1 MLLLTLLF
9 SNVLPSA
16 NIVWA
21 EGGVSNS
28 NPSVEKQSGDGVQGM
43 NRESTSVIP
52 ESAVIR
58 FNIGLLNI
66 DENQV
71 KPIKGDSIEFWTNE
85 AINAVVDLDVSGEN
99 VKIDKP
105 HVRIKVKKEAVI
117 TKPKFAASQ
126 VAYASNV
133 SEDNDYYIC
142 DYLFNQ
148 LTGGQHL
155 TFPFPF
161 QFDPNT
167 NVKTGDTTIVEA
179 EFLVPDGANERAAYQ
194 VRKEFKAK
202 VAGIATDLGWGL
214 ENEYKNDLK
223 KEHPKPIRYAHA
235 PVKNMS
241 EKILPQGTTQ
251 RLTLYPWEYINLPND
266 VSGRVGY
273 TIPKNVTFKFIV
285 NNQYLDSITGA
296 EKIDDGTAISKRAM
310 QWTDTHTTQLADGK
324 RVNQPG
330 WYTGHNVYLKN
341 VPFNQEIPIKIEY
354 YINYEED
361 RQQLLDTKT
370 VYIQL
375 EPKSFEGT
383 GNFEFHRVG
392 SRSWVRDDLAS
403 INPEEE
409 GMPAYS
415 PNGHLY
421 SLLDDKLYYIK
432 KDMMNQGMVFSNQ
445 IWNDNNGSEPGKPNG
460 GMVTE
465 IKEIKAELENEGEY
479 FKSFILSSFNG
490 QSEEDK
496 NKAKALETSFKNGG
510 NHKVYGVKADGTEVK
525 LRENIK
531 INTKYTIED
540 KAREY
545 QAFKIVFERPVI
557 LDNSKMFLLDY
568 TGLTDAEI
576 QKFKNGT
583 YKDEPVRYSSDLYVT
598 ARTGMLPIQD
608 TVKYEEKHYADPNWN
623 YHLVGGLHP
632 VFSESPSDNQ
642 TVVYENGGTPFEF
655 RTGLLDNDETAY
667 SNWGPIDKIT
677 NVKTVALLPSGI
689 EFDQYLQ
696 GTNNYKV
703 VKNYKNTGKTA
714 IITTFDD
721 VAIRKKGGYDGKAA
735 VYKLRATKDAKRGSN
750 IIETYL
756 IYDNND
762 VIRPAKL
769 QNYKSQ
775 VKDTLD
781 MDNDGNKDEIFM
793 KVATT
798 ITYVPALEV
807 VLHKEVKNLHDNLDT
822 ATSDLDLGN
831 KVHYVV
837 NVFNNSTATV
847 NRISIIDKLPK
858 AGDKSITPDETGKYK
873 DRGSTFSTPLYDFV
887 ENLKANEEMLKK
899 FDVFYQVIDTD
910 TIEATKEGAWL
921 TKDQGVDISKVK
933 SIKFVLKAGESINV
947 KETVNFELPAKLPY
961 DENLDETKDR
971 AVNTA
976 AFSLDNN
983 FYNEANTVTATFV
996 RYNVNGKVY
1005 LEDKTAKDGQ
1015 YNPKELASGKMSDKP
1030 LEGIKV
1036 ALYNSDSKEPAKTP
1050 NGDLIETTT
1059 DENGEYHLKNYTRG
1073 HYFIRVFK
1081 PKSYKKVETKNPA
1094 NDNWGNTMD
1103 SVEEEYADSP
1113 SFDLDPQ
1120 NLTSIENAAF
1130 YTENY
1135 TLTYVVK
1142 GDRPNDDSNDAKT
1155 PEKVEDIVENT
1166 NQVLAKKLTTSVD
1179 TKEGVEGKGVW
1190 LFDGWYHDENFTKDS
1205 KVESLDITQDETV
1218 YGRWKF
1224 TPYTPD
1230 EKPERDTIEVT
1241 KKLNGDVPLKET
1253 FFLLQ
1258 KEVNGTWQ
1266 NVNVSNVP
1274 YRLLVGQT
1282 KAIKVEKD
1290 TNATYRVLETNKFG
1304 NQVAEEGSTFT
1315 IDNINY
1321 KVSYS
1326 GDQTNGFV
1334 ITNTQIYEPS
1344 TPKPVKELEK
1354 IIVNKVWGD
1363 GSTKQAKAYFIVEE
1377 KVGDTWQATREVPY
1391 SILGNKTTEV
1401 LVEKGKTYRVRETN
1415 MTGFDKEENGHITRE
1430 KILYLVTYKQ
1440 EKMVGTKKD
1449 GTPIDVTKVT
1459 ITNNELKT
1467 GGGNE
1472 SPGGSSNNEPKTGGE
1487 NESPNNDPKKNND
1500 TNPPEREETTTT
1512 TTLNK
1517 ELPQTG
1523 TVQSE
1528 IGKIACEC
1536 LLLLGVVGVTF
1547 YGRKKMHKK

>member
-9 SNVLPSA
+9 SNVLPST

-28 NPSVEKQSGDGVQGM
+28 NQSVENRRDDPMSGM

-52 ESAVIR
+52 ANAVIR

-71 KPIKGDSIEFWTNE
+71 KPINGDSVEFWSNE
-85 AINAVVDLDVSGEN
+85 AINTVVDLDVSGEN

-105 HVRIKVKKEAVI
+105 HIRIKVKKEAVI
-117 TKPKFAASQ
+117 TKPEFAASQ
-126 VAYASNV
+126 IAYASNV

-142 DYLFNQ
+142 DYLFDQ
-148 LTGGQHL
+148 LTSGQHL

-161 QFDPNT
+161 KFDPNT
-167 NVKTGDTTIVEA
+167 NVNTGDKTIVEA
-179 EFLVPDGANERAAYQ
+179 EFLVPDGANETAAYQ

-202 VAGIATDLGWGL
+202 VAGIATDLGWSL

-223 KEHPKPIRYAHA
+223 EEHPKPIRYAQVQ
-235 PVKNMS
+235 VKNLT
-241 EKILPQGTTQ
+241 ETVLPKGTTQ
-251 RLTLYPWEYINLPND
+251 RLTLYPWEYIDLPNE

-285 NNQYLDSITGA
+285 DKQYLDSITGT
-296 EKIDDGTAISKRAM
+296 EKIDDETIISKRYM
-310 QWTDTHTTQLADGK
+310 QWTDTHTTELADGST
-324 RVNQPG
+324 VNQPG
-330 WYTGHNVYLKN
+330 WYTEHYVYLKN

-361 RQQLLDTKT
+361 GQKLLDTKT

-375 EPKSFEGT
+375 EPIEFKGT
-383 GNFEFHRVG
+383 GNFAFHRLG
-392 SRSWVRDDLAS
+392 NRNWFHEDLAR
-403 INPEEE
+403 INPEEVDKPVE
-409 GMPAYS
+409 SANGKFYS
-415 PNGHLY
+415 FFN
-421 SLLDDKLYYIK
+421 DKLYYIK
-432 KDMMNQGMVFSNQ
+432 EDMMNQGMVYSNE
-445 IWNDNNGSEPGKPNG
+445 IWNDNNGSEPGKTNG

-465 IKEIKAELENEGEY
+465 IKEIKAELESVGEY
-479 FKSFILSSFNG
+479 FKSLIFSSFNG
-490 QSEEDK
+490 DSEEDK
-496 NKAKALETSFKNGG
+496 NKAKALETSFDSGG
-510 NHKVYGVKADGTEVK
+510 NHKLYGVKADGTEVL

-545 QAFKIVFERPVI
+545 QAWKVVFERPVV
-557 LDNSKMFLLDY
+557 LDNSKLRLLDY
-568 TGLTDAEI
+568 TGLTDNEI

-583 YKDEPVRYSSDLYVT
+583 NNEPERYSSKLSIK
-598 ARTGMLPIQD
+598 ARTGILPIQD
-608 TVKYEEKHYADPNWN
+608 DVNYEERVYEDPNWN
-623 YHLVGGLHP
+623 YHLVGSLHP
-632 VFSESPSDNQ
+632 VFSESISDDK
-642 TVVYENGGTPFEF
+642 TVVYQPGGTPFEF
-655 RTGLLDNDETAY
+655 RTGLLRNGETAY

-689 EFDQYLQ
+689 EFDQHLG
-696 GTNNYKV
+696 GTNNYEV

-714 IITTFDD
+714 IITTFED
-721 VAIRKKGGYDGKAA
+721 VAIRKTDGYDGQDA
-735 VYKLRATKDAKRGSN
+735 VYQLRATKDAKRGSN

-769 QNYKSQ
+769 ENYESQ

-793 KVATT
+793 RVATT
-798 ITYVPALEV
+798 INYVPALEV
-807 VLHKEVKNLHDNLDT
+807 VLHKEVKNLHDILDT

-831 KVHYVV
+831 KAHYVV
-837 NVFNNSTATV
+837 NVFNNSTEAIK
-847 NRISIIDKLPK
+847 RISIIDKLPK
-858 AGDKSITPDETGKYK
+858 AGDKSITPDETGHYK
-873 DRGSTFSTPLYDFV
+873 ERGSTFSIPLYDFV
-887 ENLKANEEMLKK
+887 ENLEANKEMLKK
-899 FDVFYQVIDTD
+899 FDVFYQLMDTD

-921 TKDQGVDISKVK
+921 TKDQVGDISKVK
-933 SIKFVLKAGESINV
+933 SIKFVLKTGESINV

-961 DENLDETKDR
+961 DENLDETKDK
-971 AVNTA
+971 ALNTA

-1005 LEDKTAKDGQ
+1005 FEDKTAKDGK

-1030 LEGIKV
+1030 LKGIKV
-1036 ALYNSDSKEPAKTP
+1036 ALYKSDSKEPAKTP
-1050 NGDLIETTT
+1050 NGELIETTT

-1073 HYFIRVFK
+1073 HYFIRVYK
-1081 PKSYKKVETKNPA
+1081 PKSYKIVVANNPA

-1103 SVEEEYADSP
+1103 SEKEEYADSP
-1113 SFDLDPQ
+1113 SFDLDPT

-1130 YTENY
+1130 YTENN

-1155 PEKVEDIVENT
+1155 PEKVEDIVTNT

-1205 KVESLDITQDETV
+1205 KVESLVITQDETV
-1218 YGRWKF
+1218 YGRWIF

-1430 KILYLVTYKQ
+1430 KILYSVTYKQ
-1440 EKMVGTKKD
+1440 EKMMGTKKD

-1459 ITNNELKT
+1459 ITNNELIT
-1467 GGGNE
+1467 GGGDE
-1472 SPGGSSNNEPKTGGE
+1472 YPGGSSNNEPKTGGE
-1487 NESPNNDPKKNND
+1487 NEYPNNDSKKNND

-1512 TTLNK
+1512 TTLN
-1517 ELPQTG
+1517 EQLPQTG

>member
-1 MLLLTLLF
+1 MTLLF

-21 EGGVSNS
+21 EGGVSNLS
-28 NPSVEKQSGDGVQGM
+28 NNPNNGGHMLGM
-43 NRESTSVIP
+43 ERGSTSVIP
-52 ESAVIR
+52 ANAMIR
-58 FNIGLLNI
+58 FNIGLLNVQ
-66 DENQV
+66 ENQV
-71 KPIKGDSIEFWTNE
+71 KPIDGESAEFWTNE
-85 AINAVVDLDVSGEN
+85 EINAVVDLDVSGDGF
-99 VKIDKP
+99 KIDNP

-117 TKPKFAASQ
+117 TKPEFAASQ

-161 QFDPNT
+161 RFDPNT
-167 NVKTGDTTIVEA
+167 NVNTGDKTVVEA
-179 EFLVPDGANERAAYQ
+179 EFLVPDGANETAAYQ

-202 VAGIATDLGWGL
+202 VANIATDLEWGL
-214 ENEYKNDLK
+214 EGEYKNDLK
-223 KEHPKPIRYAHA
+223 EEHPKPIRYAHVQ
-235 PVKNMS
+235 VKNLT
-241 EKILPQGTTQ
+241 ETVLPQGT
-251 RLTLYPWEYINLPND
+251 RLYLPLLPWEYIDLPNE
-266 VSGRVGY
+266 VSGSVGY
-273 TIPKNVTFKFIV
+273 TIPKNVTFKYIFDGDYIDEV
-285 NNQYLDSITGA
+285 RWGA
-296 EKIDDGTAISKRAM
+296 EIKNARTAISKINTPQWNRA
-310 QWTDTHTTQLADGK
+310 HTTVLADGS
-324 RVNQPG
+324 RVEQPG
-330 WYTGHNVYLKN
+330 LRDEKAVYLKN
-341 VPFNQEIPIKIEY
+341 LPLNQPIPIKIEY

-361 RQQLLDTKT
+361 GERLLDTKT

-375 EPKSFEGT
+375 DPIEFQRG
-383 GNFEFHRVG
+383 GNFSFHRVG
-392 SRSWVRDDLAS
+392 NRDWFGGDLARM
-403 INPEEE
+403 NPEEE
-409 GMPAYS
+409 GMPVQSGSNAKFYAFF
-415 PNGHLY
+415 N
-421 SLLDDKLYYIK
+421 DKLYYVK
-432 KDMMNQGMVFSNQ
+432 EDMMNRGMVFSNE
-445 IWNDNNGSEPGKPNG
+445 IWNWNNGSEPGKLNG
-460 GMVTE
+460 GMVSE
-465 IKEIKAELENEGEY
+465 IKEVKVELESEGEY

-490 QSEEDK
+490 TSEEGQK
-496 NKAKALETSFKNGG
+496 KATALETSFENGG
-510 NHKVYGVKADGTEVK
+510 NHKLYGVKADGTEVL

-531 INTKYTIED
+531 MNTKYTIED
-540 KAREY
+540 KIREY
-545 QAFKIVFERPVI
+545 QAFKVVFERPVV
-557 LDNSKMFLLDY
+557 LENSKMSLLDY

-583 YKDEPVRYSSDLYVT
+583 YTDEPEKYSSKLYVK
-598 ARTGMLPIQD
+598 ARTGMFPIKD
-608 TVKYEEKHYADPNWN
+608 DVNYEERVYADPQWN
-623 YHLVGGLHP
+623 YHLVGALHP
-632 VFSESPSDNQ
+632 VFAERASDDK
-642 TVVYENGGTPFEF
+642 TVIYETGGKPFEF
-655 RTGLLDNDETAY
+655 STSLLRNHETAY

-689 EFDQYLQ
+689 EFDKHLR
-696 GTNNYKV
+696 GTNNYEV

-714 IITTFDD
+714 IITTFED
-721 VAIRKKGGYDGKAA
+721 VAIRKIDGYDEQVAYYQLK
-735 VYKLRATKDAKRGSN
+735 ATKDAKRGSN

-769 QNYKSQ
+769 QNYESQ

-793 KVATT
+793 RVATT

-807 VLHKEVKNLHDNLDT
+807 VLHNEVKNLDDHLDT

-837 NVFNNSTATV
+837 NVFNNSTEAV
-847 NRISIIDKLPK
+847 KKISIIDKLPK
-858 AGDKSITPDETGKYK
+858 ANDKSITPDETGHYK
-873 DRGSTFSTPLYDFV
+873 ERGSTFSTPLYDFV
-887 ENLKANEEMLKK
+887 ENLEANKEMLKR
-899 FDVFYQVIDTD
+899 FDVYYQLIDTD

-921 TKDQGVDISKVK
+921 TKNQVDDISKVK
-933 SIKFVLKAGESINV
+933 SIKFVLKTGETINV
-947 KETVNFELPAKLPY
+947 KESINFELPAKLPY
-961 DENLDETKDR
+961 DKTLDETKDK

-983 FYNEANTVTATFV
+983 FYNEANSVTATFV
-996 RYNVNGKVY
+996 RYDVSGKVY
-1005 LEDKTAKDGQ
+1005 LEDKTEKDGK
-1015 YNPKELASGKMSDKP
+1015 YNPKALASGKMSDKP
-1030 LEGIKV
+1030 LQGIKV
-1036 ALYNSDSKEPAKTP
+1036 ALYKSDTKEAAKTP
-1050 NGDLIETTT
+1050 DGKAIEATT
-1059 DENGEYHLKNYTRG
+1059 DENGEYHFKNYTRG

-1081 PKSYKKVETKNPA
+1081 PKSYKKVEIKNPA

-1103 SVEEEYADSP
+1103 SEEAEYADSP
-1113 SFDLDPQ
+1113 SFDLDPT
-1120 NLTSIENAAF
+1120 NLTSIENAAL
-1130 YTENY
+1130 YSENY
-1135 TLTYVVK
+1135 SLTYVVK
-1142 GDRPNDDSNDAKT
+1142 GDRPDDDSNDAKT

-1166 NQVLAKKLTTSVD
+1166 NQLLAKKLTTSVD

-1190 LFDGWYHDENFTKDS
+1190 LFDGWYHDENFTEGS
-1205 KVESLDITQDETV
+1205 KVESLVITQDETV
-1218 YGRWKF
+1218 YGRWIF

-1258 KEVNGTWQ
+1258 KEVNGTWK
-1266 NVNVSNVP
+1266 NVSDVP

-1290 TNATYRVLETNKFG
+1290 TNAIYRVLETNKFG
-1304 NQVAEEGSTFT
+1304 NQKAEEDSTFT
-1315 IDNINY
+1315 IGNINY
-1321 KVSYS
+1321 KVNYS
-1326 GDQTNGFV
+1326 GNQTNGFV
-1334 ITNTQIYEPS
+1334 ITNTQIYAPP

-1391 SILGNKTTEV
+1391 SILGDKATEV

-1415 MTGFDKEENGHITRE
+1415 MTGFDKEENGRITRE
-1430 KILYLVTYKQ
+1430 KIVYSVTYKQ

-1459 ITNNELKT
+1459 ITNNELKP

-1472 SPGGSSNNEPKTGGE
+1472 YPGET
-1487 NESPNNDPKKNND
+1487 PNNDPKKNND
-1500 TNPPEREETTTT
+1500 PEKNNDIPTKEEPSDNQTTIPKEETTTK

-1517 ELPQTG
+1517 ELPKTG
-1523 TVQSE
+1523 
-1528 IGKIACEC
+1528 IANRFFTAEVVAI
-1536 LLLLGVVGVTF
+1536 LAGLGILILSV
-1547 YGRKKMHKK
+1547 KKKKVEK

>member
-21 EGGVSNS
+21 EGGVSNLS
-28 NPSVEKQSGDGVQGM
+28 NNGMLGM

-52 ESAVIR
+52 ANATIK
-58 FNIGLLNI
+58 FNIGLLKI

-71 KPIKGDSIEFWTNE
+71 KPINGDSAEFWSNE
-85 AINAVVDLDVSGEN
+85 AINAVVDLDVSGDN

-117 TKPKFAASQ
+117 TKPEFAASQ
-126 VAYASNV
+126 FARETNI

-142 DYLFNQ
+142 DYLFDQ

-161 QFDPNT
+161 SFDPNT
-167 NVKTGDTTIVEA
+167 NVNTGDKTVVEA
-179 EFLVPDGANERAAYQ
+179 EFLVPDGANETAAYQ
-194 VRKEFKAK
+194 ARKEFKAK
-202 VAGIATDLGWGL
+202 VANIATDLEWGL

-223 KEHPKPIRYAHA
+223 EEHPKPIRYARVQ
-235 PVKNMS
+235 VKNLT
-241 EKILPQGTTQ
+241 ETVLPQGT
-251 RLTLYPWEYINLPND
+251 RHSLSLLPWEYIDLPNE
-266 VSGRVGY
+266 VSGSVGY
-273 TIPKNVTFKFIV
+273 TIPKNVTFKYIFDGD
-285 NNQYLDSITGA
+285 YLDSTSLA
-296 EKIDDGTAISKRAM
+296 RKIDDRTAIDKTVM
-310 QWTDTHTTQLADGK
+310 KWTDTHTTVLPDGS
-324 RVNQPG
+324 RVEQAGWYRGGLFNLKNLPLNQP
-330 WYTGHNVYLKN
+330 
-341 VPFNQEIPIKIEY
+341 IPIKIEY
-354 YINYEED
+354 YINYEEEG
-361 RQQLLDTKT
+361 QKLLDTKT

-375 EPKSFEGT
+375 EPVEFKGGGDFSFFRMGDR
-383 GNFEFHRVG
+383 NRFHG
-392 SRSWVRDDLAS
+392 ELA
-403 INPEEE
+403 IMNPEEVGKPIE
-409 GMPAYS
+409 SANGKFYS
-415 PNGHLY
+415 FFN
-421 SLLDDKLYYIK
+421 DKLYYIK
-432 KDMMNQGMVFSNQ
+432 EDMMNQGMVFNNV
-445 IWNDNNGSEPGKPNG
+445 IWNWNNGSEPGKING

-465 IKEIKAELENEGEY
+465 IKEIKAELKSKGEY
-479 FKSFILSSFNG
+479 FKSFIFSSYNG
-490 QSEEDK
+490 YSEEEQK
-496 NKAKALETSFKNGG
+496 KARALETSFDNGG
-510 NHKVYGVKADGTEVK
+510 NHKLYGVKADGTEVK
-525 LRENIK
+525 LIENIK

-545 QAFKIVFERPVI
+545 QAYKVVFERPVI
-557 LDNSKMFLLDY
+557 LDNSGMRFLDY

-583 YKDEPVRYSSDLYVT
+583 YKDEPIKYSSDLYVT

-608 TVKYEEKHYADPNWN
+608 TVEYKESHYEDPQYN
-623 YHLVGGLHP
+623 YHLVGGLNP
-632 VFSESPSDNQ
+632 AFSESTSENK
-642 TVVYENGGTPFEF
+642 TVAYKAGGTPFEF
-655 RTGLLDNDETAY
+655 RTALLRNDETKF
-667 SNWGPIDKIT
+667 SNWGFIDKIT

-689 EFDQYLQ
+689 EFVEYL
-696 GTNNYKV
+696 GGKKNYEV

-721 VAIRKKGGYDGKAA
+721 VAIRKIDGYDEQAA
-735 VYKLRATKDAKRGSN
+735 LYRLKATKDAKRGDN

-769 QNYKSQ
+769 QNYDTQ

-793 KVATT
+793 RVATT

-807 VLHKEVKNLHDNLDT
+807 VLHKEVKNLHDQLDT

-837 NVFNNSTATV
+837 SVFNNSVEAV
-847 NRISIIDKLPK
+847 QKISIIDKLPK
-858 AGDKSITPDETGKYK
+858 AGDKSITPDETGAYK
-873 DRGSTFSTPLYDFV
+873 ERGSTFSTPLYDFV
-887 ENLKANEEMLKK
+887 ENLEANKEMLKR
-899 FDVFYQVIDTD
+899 FDVFYQLEDTD
-910 TIEATKEGAWL
+910 TIEATKEGTWF
-921 TKDQGVDISKVK
+921 TKDQVDDISKVK
-933 SIKFVLKAGESINV
+933 SIKFVLKTGKTINV
-947 KETVNFELPAKLPY
+947 KETINFEIPAKLPY
-961 DENLDETKDR
+961 DENLDETKDK
-971 AVNTA
+971 AVNSA

-983 FYNEANTVTATFV
+983 FYNEANSVTATFV

-1005 LEDKTAKDGQ
+1005 LEDKTAKDGK
-1015 YNPKELASGKMSDKP
+1015 YNPKALASGKMSDKP
-1030 LEGIKV
+1030 LKGIKV
-1036 ALYNSDSKEPAKTP
+1036 ALYKSDTKEPAKTP
-1050 NGDLIETTT
+1050 DGKAIETTT

-1081 PKSYKKVETKNPA
+1081 PKSYKKVETNNPA
-1094 NDNWGNTMD
+1094 DDNWGNTMD
-1103 SVEEEYADSP
+1103 SVEAEYADSKA
-1113 SFDLDPQ
+1113 FDLDPT

-1190 LFDGWYHDENFTKDS
+1190 LFDGWYHDENFTEDS
-1205 KVESLDITQDETV
+1205 KVESLVITQDETV
-1218 YGRWKF
+1218 YGRWIF

-1391 SILGNKTTEV
+1391 SILGDKATEV

-1415 MTGFDKEENGHITRE
+1415 MTGFDKEENGHIRRE
-1430 KILYLVTYKQ
+1430 KILYSVTYQQ

-1459 ITNNELKT
+1459 ITNNELKPS
-1467 GGGNE
+1467 GGNKY
-1472 SPGGSSNNEPKTGGE
+1472 PGG
-1487 NESPNNDPKKNND
+1487 SPNNDPKKNND
-1500 TNPPEREETTTT
+1500 IPTIEKEKPTTTT
-1512 TTLNK
+1512 TTTINK
-1517 ELPQTG
+1517 QLPQTG
-1523 TVQSE
+1523 TVKSE
-1528 IGKIACEC
+1528 SGKMACEC
-1536 LLLLGVVGVTF
+1536 LLLVGIVGIIF
-1547 YGRKKMHKK
+1547 FGRKRMLQKRDESM

>member
-1 MLLLTLLF
+1 MMLMTLLF

-16 NIVWA
+16 TIVWA
-21 EGGVSNS
+21 EGNVGNSTVENRSNS
-28 NPSVEKQSGDGVQGM
+28 ENHTLGM
-43 NRESTSVIP
+43 ERGSTSVIP
-52 ESAVIR
+52 ANANIL
-58 FNIGLLNI
+58 FNIGLLNVN
-66 DENQV
+66 ENKV
-71 KPIKGDSIEFWTNE
+71 KPIDGDSAEFWTNE

-99 VKIDKP
+99 VKMDNP

-117 TKPKFAASQ
+117 TKPEFTSSLFARESK
-126 VAYASNV
+126 V
-133 SEDNDYYIC
+133 SEDKDYYIC
-142 DYLFNQ
+142 DYLFDQ
-148 LTGGQHL
+148 ITGGQHF
-155 TFPFPF
+155 TFSFPFK
-161 QFDPNT
+161 FDPNT
-167 NVKTGDTTIVEA
+167 NVKTGDKTVVEA
-179 EFLVPDGANERAAYQ
+179 EFLVPDGANETAAYR
-194 VRKEFKAK
+194 VKKEFKAK
-202 VAGIATDLGWGL
+202 VANIKTDLGWGL
-214 ENEYKNDLK
+214 DDEYKNDLNE
-223 KEHPKPIRYAHA
+223 EHPKPIRYAKV

-241 EKILPQGTTQ
+241 ETVLPQVTRQ
-251 RLTLYPWEYINLPND
+251 HLLLYPWEYIDLPNG
-266 VSGRVGY
+266 VTGRVGY
-273 TIPKNVTFKFIV
+273 TIPKNVTFKVIFDGDYV
-285 NNQYLDSITGA
+285 DTTGV
-296 EKIDDGTAISKRAM
+296 EKIDDKTAISKRVM
-310 QWTDTHTTQLADGK
+310 NWSDTHTTVLPDGSS
-324 RVNQPG
+324 VEQPG
-330 WYTGHNVYLKN
+330 WYVGIDIYLKN
-341 VPFNQEIPIKIEY
+341 IPLNQPIPIKIEY
-354 YINYEED
+354 YINYEEEGK
-361 RQQLLDTKT
+361 QLLDTKT

-375 EPKSFEGT
+375 EPKEFKGE
-383 GNFEFHRVG
+383 GNFEFWREGNRSYLHG
-392 SRSWVRDDLAS
+392 SLNEM
-403 INPEEE
+403 NPEEAGKPTE
-409 GMPAYS
+409 SANGRFYS
-415 PNGHLY
+415 FFN
-421 SLLDDKLYYIK
+421 DKLYYIK
-432 KDMMNQGMVFSNQ
+432 EDMMEQGMVSYNQ
-445 IWNDNNGSEPGKPNG
+445 LLNKNNGTEPGKANG
-460 GMVTE
+460 GRVSE
-465 IKEIKAELENEGEY
+465 IKEVKAELKSEGEY

-632 VFSESPSDNQ
+632 VFSESTSDDR
-642 TVVYENGGTPFEF
+642 TVVYKAGGTPFEF
-655 RTGLLDNDETAY
+655 STGLLRNGETAY

-677 NVKTVALLPSGI
+677 NVKTIALLPSGI
-689 EFDQYLQ
+689 EFDQHLH
-696 GTNNYKV
+696 GTKNYEV

-721 VAIRKKGGYDGKAA
+721 VEIRKTDGYAEQNA
-735 VYKLRATKDAKRGSN
+735 VYTLRATKDAKRGDN

-762 VIRPAKL
+762 VIRPAKF
-769 QNYKSQ
+769 QNYESQ

-793 KVATT
+793 RVATT
-798 ITYVPALEV
+798 ITYIPALEV
-807 VLHKEVKNLHDNLDT
+807 VLHKEVKNLHDQLDT

-837 NVFNNSTATV
+837 NVFNNSTEAV
-847 NRISIIDKLPK
+847 KRISIIDKLPQ
-858 AGDKSITPDETGKYK
+858 AGDKSITPDETGAYK
-873 DRGSTFSTPLYDFV
+873 ERGSTFSTPLYDFV
-887 ENLKANEEMLKK
+887 ENLEANKAMLER
-899 FDVFYQVIDTD
+899 FDVFYQLIDTD

-921 TKDQGVDISKVK
+921 TKDQVDDISKVK
-933 SIKFVLKAGESINV
+933 SIKFVLKTGKIIDV
-947 KETVNFELPAKLPY
+947 KETVNFEIPAKLPY
-961 DENLDETKDR
+961 DKQLDETKDK

-983 FYNEANTVTATFV
+983 FYNEANSVIATFV
-996 RYNVNGKVY
+996 RYDVSGKVY
-1005 LEDKTAKDGQ
+1005 LEDKTEKDGQ
-1015 YNPKELASGKMSDKP
+1015 YHPKALASGKMSDKP
-1030 LEGIKV
+1030 LKGIKV
-1036 ALYNSDSKEPAKTP
+1036 GLFKSDTKEPAKTP
-1050 NGDLIETTT
+1050 DGEVIEAET

-1073 HYFIRVFK
+1073 QYFIRVFK
-1081 PKSYKKVETKNPA
+1081 SKGYKKVPTNHKA
-1094 NDNWGNTMD
+1094 NDNWGNTIE
-1103 SVEEEYADSP
+1103 SEEETYVDSP
-1113 SFDLDPQ
+1113 SFELDPT
-1120 NLTSIENAAF
+1120 NLTSIQNAAL
-1130 YTENY
+1130 YSENY

-1155 PEKVEDIVENT
+1155 PENVEDIAENT
-1166 NQVLAKKLTTSVD
+1166 NQALAKKLTTSVD
-1179 TKEGVEGKGVW
+1179 TKAGVEGKGVW

-1205 KVESLDITQDETV
+1205 KIESLVITQAETV
-1218 YGRWKF
+1218 YGRWVF

-1290 TNATYRVLETNKFG
+1290 INATYRVLETNKFG
-1304 NQVAEEGSTFT
+1304 NQVAEEGSTLT
-1315 IDNINY
+1315 IGHINY

-1326 GDQTNGFV
+1326 GDKTNGFV

-1344 TPKPVKELEK
+1344 TPKPVEELEK

-1363 GSTKQAKAYFIVEE
+1363 GSTKQVKAYFIVEE

-1391 SILGNKTTEV
+1391 SILGDKATEV
-1401 LVEKGKTYRVRETN
+1401 LVEKGKIYRVRETN
-1415 MTGFDKEENGHITRE
+1415 MTGFDKEENGRLTRE
-1430 KILYLVTYKQ
+1430 KILYSVTYQQ

-1459 ITNNELKT
+1459 ITNNELKPS
-1467 GGGNE
+1467 GGNE
-1472 SPGGSSNNEPKTGGE
+1472 YPG
-1487 NESPNNDPKKNND
+1487 ESPNNDPKEND
-1500 TNPPEREETTTT
+1500 DIPTREKEEPTDNQTTIPKEETTTK

-1517 ELPQTG
+1517 ELPKTG
-1523 TVQSE
+1523 IVQSE
-1528 IGKIACEC
+1528 SGKMACVC
-1536 LLLLGVVGVTF
+1536 LLLVGIVGVLF
-1547 YGRKKMHKK
+1547 FDRKKNA

>member
-1 MLLLTLLF
+1 MMLMTLLF

-21 EGGVSNS
+21 EGNLDNSTIENRNS
-28 NPSVEKQSGDGVQGM
+28 NENHMLGM
-43 NRESTSVIP
+43 ERGSTSVIP
-52 ESAVIR
+52 ANAVIR
-58 FNIGLLNI
+58 FNIGLLKI

-71 KPIKGDSIEFWTNE
+71 KPINEDSAEFWSNE
-85 AINAVVDLDVSGEN
+85 AINAVVDLDVSGDN

-117 TKPKFAASQ
+117 TKPEFAASQ
-126 VAYASNV
+126 VARESNI

-142 DYLFNQ
+142 DYLFDQ

-161 QFDPNT
+161 SFDPNT
-167 NVKTGDTTIVEA
+167 NVKTGDKTVVEA
-179 EFLVPDGANERAAYQ
+179 EFLVPNGATETAAYQ

-202 VAGIATDLGWGL
+202 VANIATDLEWGL
-214 ENEYKNDLK
+214 ENEYKNDLN
-223 KEHPKPIRYAHA
+223 EAHPKPIRYAKV

-241 EKILPQGTTQ
+241 ETVMPQGT
-251 RLTLYPWEYINLPND
+251 RLRLPLLPWEYIDLPNK
-266 VSGRVGY
+266 VSGKIGY
-273 TIPKNVTFKFIV
+273 IIPKNVTFKYIFDGDYV
-285 NNQYLDSITGA
+285 DEVYWGG
-296 EKIDDGTAISKRAM
+296 KIDDRTVITKFNKPQWDRA
-310 QWTDTHTTQLADGK
+310 HTTVLADGS
-324 RVNQPG
+324 RVEQPG
-330 WYTGHNVYLKN
+330 LRDEKAIDLKN
-341 VPFNQEIPIKIEY
+341 VPFNQPIPIKIEY
-354 YINYEED
+354 YINYEEEG
-361 RQQLLDTKT
+361 QQLLDTKT

-375 EPKSFEGT
+375 EPKEFT
-383 GNFEFHRVG
+383 GGGGFAFHRAG
-392 SRSWVRDDLAS
+392 NRNWFDGDLAKM
-403 INPEEE
+403 NPEEKDK
-409 GMPAYS
+409 PVYS
-415 PNGHLY
+415 ANGKLY
-421 SLLDDKLYYIK
+421 SFFDDKLYYIK
-432 KDMMNQGMVFSNQ
+432 EDMMEQGMVFANE
-445 IWNDNNGSEPGKPNG
+445 IWNWNNGSEPGKTTG

-465 IKEIKAELENEGEY
+465 IKEIKAELKSAGEY
-479 FKSFILSSFNG
+479 FKSFIFPSFSG
-490 QSEEDK
+490 DSEEGQK
-496 NKAKALETSFKNGG
+496 KAKALETSFENGG
-510 NHKVYGVKADGTEVK
+510 NHKAYGIKADGTED
-525 LRENIK
+525 LLIENIK
-531 INTKYTIED
+531 MNTKYTIED
-540 KAREY
+540 KDRKY
-545 QAFKIVFERPVI
+545 QAFKVVFERPVV
-557 LDNSKMFLLDY
+557 LDNSKMRLLDY

-583 YKDEPVRYSSDLYVT
+583 YKDEPVKYSSDLYVK

-608 TVKYEEKHYADPNWN
+608 TVKYEERHYNDPEWN
-623 YHLVGGLHP
+623 YHLVGALHP
-632 VFSESPSDNQ
+632 VFAESISDNKM
-642 TVVYENGGTPFEF
+642 VVYQPGGTLFEF
-655 RTGLLDNDETAY
+655 RTALLRNNETAH
-667 SNWGPIDKIT
+667 SNWGFIDKIT

-689 EFDQYLQ
+689 EFVEYL
-696 GTNNYKV
+696 GGKKNYEV

-721 VAIRKKGGYDGKAA
+721 VAVRKTDGYDEQAA
-735 VYKLRATKDAKRGSN
+735 LYRLKATKDAKRGDN

-769 QNYKSQ
+769 QNYDTQ
-775 VKDTLD
+775 VKDALD

-793 KVATT
+793 RVATT

-807 VLHKEVKNLHDNLDT
+807 VLHNDVKNLHDQLDT

-837 NVFNNSTATV
+837 SVFNNSVEAV
-847 NRISIIDKLPK
+847 QKISIIDKLPQ
-858 AGDKSITPDETGKYK
+858 AGDKSITPDETGDYK
-873 DRGSTFSTPLYDFV
+873 ERGSTFSTPLYDFV
-887 ENLKANEEMLKK
+887 ENIEANKETLKR
-899 FDVFYQVIDTD
+899 FDVFYQLMDTD

-921 TKDQGVDISKVK
+921 TKDQVDDIRKVK
-933 SIKFVLKAGESINV
+933 SIKFVLKTGKTINV
-947 KETVNFELPAKLPY
+947 KETVNFEIPAKLPY
-961 DENLDETKDR
+961 DETLDETKDK
-971 AVNTA
+971 AVNSA

-983 FYNEANTVTATFV
+983 FYNEGNNVTATFV
-996 RYNVNGKVY
+996 RYDVSGKVY
-1005 LEDKTAKDGQ
+1005 LEDKTEKDGK
-1015 YNPKELASGKMSDKP
+1015 YNPKALASGKMSDKP
-1030 LEGIKV
+1030 LKGIKV
-1036 ALYNSDSKEPAKTP
+1036 ALYKSDTKKPAKTP
-1050 NGDLIETTT
+1050 DDKAIETTT

-1081 PKSYKKVETKNPA
+1081 PKSYKKVETNNPA

-1103 SVEEEYADSP
+1103 SVEAEYADSP
-1113 SFDLDPQ
+1113 SFELDPT
-1120 NLTSIENAAF
+1120 NLTSIQNAAF

-1135 TLTYVVK
+1135 SLTYVVK

-1155 PEKVEDIVENT
+1155 PGKVEDIVENT

-1205 KVESLDITQDETV
+1205 KVESLVITQDETV
-1218 YGRWKF
+1218 YGRWIF

-1258 KEVNGTWQ
+1258 KEVKGTWK
-1266 NVNVSNVP
+1266 NVSDVP

-1315 IDNINY
+1315 IDSINY

-1391 SILGNKTTEV
+1391 SILGDKATEV

-1415 MTGFDKEENGHITRE
+1415 MTGFEKEENGRLTRE
-1430 KILYLVTYKQ
+1430 KILYSVTYQQ
-1440 EKMVGTKKD
+1440 EKIVGTKKD

-1467 GGGNE
+1467 GGGKE
-1472 SPGGSSNNEPKTGGE
+1472 YPGGSS
-1487 NESPNNDPKKNND
+1487 NNDPKKNND
-1500 TNPPEREETTTT
+1500 TNPPEKEETTTKT
-1512 TTLNK
+1512 TINK
-1517 ELPQTG
+1517 QLPQTG
-1523 TVQSE
+1523 TVKSE
-1528 IGKIACEC
+1528 SGKMACEC
-1536 LLLLGVVGVTF
+1536 LLLVGIVGIIF
-1547 YGRKKMHKK
+1547 FGRKRMLQKRDASM

>member
-1 MLLLTLLF
+1 MMLMTLLF

-21 EGGVSNS
+21 EGNLDNSTIENRNS
-28 NPSVEKQSGDGVQGM
+28 NENHMLGM
-43 NRESTSVIP
+43 ERGSTSVIP
-52 ESAVIR
+52 ANAVIR
-58 FNIGLLNI
+58 FNIGLLKI

-71 KPIKGDSIEFWTNE
+71 KPINENSVEFWSNE
-85 AINAVVDLDVSGEN
+85 TINAVVDLDVSGDN

-117 TKPKFAASQ
+117 TKPDFAASQ
-126 VAYASNV
+126 VARESNI

-142 DYLFNQ
+142 DYLFDQ

-161 QFDPNT
+161 SFDPNM
-167 NVKTGDTTIVEA
+167 NVKTGDKTVVEA
-179 EFLVPDGANERAAYQ
+179 EFLVPDGANETAAYQ

-202 VAGIATDLGWGL
+202 VAGIATDLEWSLG
-214 ENEYKNDLK
+214 NEYKNDLN
-223 KEHPKPIRYAHA
+223 EAHPKPIRYVKV
-235 PVKNMS
+235 PVKDMS
-241 EKILPQGTTQ
+241 ETVLPQGTSQPLMLKT
-251 RLTLYPWEYINLPND
+251 WEYIDLPNGAN
-266 VSGRVGY
+266 GRVGF
-273 TIPKNVTFKFIV
+273 TIPKNVTFKYIF
-285 NNQYLDSITGA
+285 NGDYLDSMSLA
-296 EKIDDGTAISKRAM
+296 RKIDDKTAIDKTVM
-310 QWTDTHTTQLADGK
+310 KWTDTHTTVLPDGS
-324 RVNQPG
+324 RVEQPG
-330 WYTGHNVYLKN
+330 WYRGGLFNLKN
-341 VPFNQEIPIKIEY
+341 LPLGRPIPIKIEY
-354 YINYEED
+354 YINYEEEGEK
-361 RQQLLDTKT
+361 LLDTKT

-375 EPKSFEGT
+375 DPKKFT
-383 GNFEFHRVG
+383 GGGDFYYHRVG
-392 SRSWVRDDLAS
+392 NRNWQHGELALL
-403 INPEEE
+403 NPEEE
-409 GMPAYS
+409 GKPTESANGKFYS
-415 PNGHLY
+415 FFN
-421 SLLDDKLYYIK
+421 DKLYYIK
-432 KDMMNQGMVFSNQ
+432 EDMMNWGMVYYNELWNQ
-445 IWNDNNGSEPGKPNG
+445 NNGSEPGKING

-465 IKEIKAELENEGEY
+465 IKEIKAKLKSDGEY
-479 FKSFILSSFNG
+479 FKSFIFSSFNG
-490 QSEEDK
+490 RSEEEQ
-496 NKAKALETSFKNGG
+496 NKARALETSFDNGG
-510 NHKVYGVKADGTEVK
+510 NHKLYGVKADGTEVL

-557 LDNSKMFLLDY
+557 LDNSKMTLLDY
-568 TGLTDAEI
+568 TGLTNAEI
-576 QKFKNGT
+576 QKFKDGT
-583 YKDEPVRYSSDLYVT
+583 YKDEPVRYSSELYVK

-608 TVKYEEKHYADPNWN
+608 TVKYEEKHYDNPEWN
-623 YHLVGGLHP
+623 YHLVGGLNP
-632 VFSESPSDNQ
+632 AFSESTS
-642 TVVYENGGTPFEF
+642 ENKNVSYKTGGTPFEF
-655 RTGLLDNDETAY
+655 RTALLKNDVP
-667 SNWGPIDKIT
+667 SNWGPIEQIT
-677 NVKTVALLPSGI
+677 NVKTIALLPSGI
-689 EFDQYLQ
+689 EFDEYLL
-696 GTNNYKV
+696 GTKNYEV

-714 IITTFDD
+714 IITTFKD
-721 VAIRKKGGYDGKAA
+721 VAIQKTGDYDEQAA
-735 VYKLRATKDAKRGSN
+735 LYQLRAIKDAKRGDN

-769 QNYKSQ
+769 QNHETQ
-775 VKDTLD
+775 VKDILD

-793 KVATT
+793 RVATT

-807 VLHKEVKNLHDNLDT
+807 VLHNEVKNLHDQLDT

-837 NVFNNSTATV
+837 SVFNNSVEAV
-847 NRISIIDKLPK
+847 QKISIIDKLPK
-858 AGDKSITPDETGKYK
+858 ANDKSITPDETGAYK
-873 DRGSTFSTPLYDFV
+873 ERGSTFSTPLYDFV
-887 ENLKANEEMLKK
+887 ENIEANKETLKR
-899 FDVFYQVIDTD
+899 FDVFYQLMDTD

-921 TKDQGVDISKVK
+921 TKDQVDDIRKVK
-933 SIKFVLKAGESINV
+933 SIKFVLKTGKTINV
-947 KETVNFELPAKLPY
+947 KETVNFEIPAKLPY
-961 DENLDETKDR
+961 DETLDETKDK

-983 FYNEANTVTATFV
+983 FYNEGNNVTATFV
-996 RYNVNGKVY
+996 RYDVSGKVY
-1005 LEDKTAKDGQ
+1005 LEDKTEKDGK
-1015 YNPKELASGKMSDKP
+1015 YNPKALASGKMSDKP
-1030 LEGIKV
+1030 LKGIKV
-1036 ALYNSDSKEPAKTP
+1036 ALYKSDTKKPAKTP
-1050 NGDLIETTT
+1050 DDKAIETTT

-1073 HYFIRVFK
+1073 RYFIRVFK
-1081 PKSYKKVETKNPA
+1081 SKGYKKVETNNPA
-1094 NDNWGNTMD
+1094 DDNWGNTMD
-1103 SVEEEYADSP
+1103 SEEAEYADSP
-1113 SFDLDPQ
+1113 SFELDPT
-1120 NLTSIENAAF
+1120 NLTSIQNAAF

-1135 TLTYVVK
+1135 SLTYVVK

-1205 KVESLDITQDETV
+1205 KVESLVITQDETV
-1218 YGRWKF
+1218 YGRWIF

-1258 KEVNGTWQ
+1258 KEVKGTWK
-1266 NVNVSNVP
+1266 NVSDVP

-1304 NQVAEEGSTFT
+1304 NQVAEEGSIFK
-1315 IDNINY
+1315 IDSINY

-1391 SILGNKTTEV
+1391 SILGDKATEV

-1430 KILYLVTYKQ
+1430 KILYSVTYQQ

-1459 ITNNELKT
+1459 ITNNELKP

-1472 SPGGSSNNEPKTGGE
+1472 YPGG
-1487 NESPNNDPKKNND
+1487 SPNNDPKKNND
-1500 TNPPEREETTTT
+1500 TNPPEKEETTTK

-1517 ELPQTG
+1517 QLPQTG
-1523 TVQSE
+1523 TVKSE
-1528 IGKIACEC
+1528 SGKMACEC
-1536 LLLLGVVGVTF
+1536 LLLVGIVGVIF
-1547 YGRKKMHKK
+1547 FGRKKNA

>member
-1 MLLLTLLF
+1 MTLLF

-21 EGGVSNS
+21 EGGVSTLS
-28 NPSVEKQSGDGVQGM
+28 NNEGHMLGM
-43 NRESTSVIP
+43 ERGSTSVIP
-52 ESAVIR
+52 ANATIR
-58 FNIGLLNI
+58 FNIGLLNVQ
-66 DENQV
+66 ENQV
-71 KPIKGDSIEFWTNE
+71 KPIDGESAEFWTNE
-85 AINAVVDLDVSGEN
+85 EINAVVDLDVSGDGF
-99 VKIDKP
+99 KIDNP

-117 TKPKFAASQ
+117 TKPEFAASQ
-126 VAYASNV
+126 LASASNI

-142 DYLFNQ
+142 DYLFDQ

-161 QFDPNT
+161 SFNPNT
-167 NVKTGDTTIVEA
+167 NVKTGDKTVVEA
-179 EFLVPDGANERAAYQ
+179 EFLVPDGANETAAYQ

-202 VAGIATDLGWGL
+202 VGNIATDLEWNLSG
-214 ENEYKNDLK
+214 EYKNDLN
-223 KEHPKPIRYAHA
+223 EVHPKPIRYTKV

-241 EKILPQGTTQ
+241 ETVLPQGTRQ
-251 RLTLYPWEYINLPND
+251 PLGLFPWVYIDLPNG
-266 VSGRVGY
+266 VTGRVGY
-273 TIPKNVTFKFIV
+273 TIPKNVTFKYIFDGDYV
-285 NNQYLDSITGA
+285 DNAYWGA
-296 EKIDDGTAISKRAM
+296 EIKDARTVISKSNTPN
-310 QWTDTHTTQLADGK
+310 WGYVYNKVLADGS
-324 RVNQPG
+324 RVAQPG
-330 WYTGHNVYLKN
+330 WRNETNFQLKN
-341 VPFNQEIPIKIEY
+341 VPLRQPIPIKIEY

-361 RQQLLDTKT
+361 GQTLLDTKT

-375 EPKSFEGT
+375 DPVEFTRGGNLSAWREGDRAWS
-383 GNFEFHRVG
+383 GG
-392 SRSWVRDDLAS
+392 D
-403 INPEEE
+403 IIKMNPEEKDKT
-409 GMPAYS
+409 MYS
-415 PNGHLY
+415 SNGRLY
-421 SLLDDKLYYIK
+421 SFFNDKLYYVK
-432 KDMMNQGMVFSNQ
+432 EDMMNQGMVFNNR
-445 IWNDNNGSEPGKPNG
+445 IWNENNGSEPGKTNG
-460 GMVTE
+460 GMVSE
-465 IKEIKAELENEGEY
+465 IKEIKAELKSEGEY

-490 QSEEDK
+490 DSEEYQ
-496 NKAKALETSFKNGG
+496 NKARAIETSFDNGG

-525 LRENIK
+525 LFENIQM
-531 INTKYTIED
+531 NTKYTIED
-540 KAREY
+540 KTREY

-557 LDNSKMFLLDY
+557 LDNSRMVLLDY
-568 TGLTDAEI
+568 TGLTDTEI

-583 YKDEPVRYSSDLYVT
+583 YTDEPVRYSSDLYVT
-598 ARTGMLPIQD
+598 ARTGMLPIED
-608 TVKYEEKHYADPNWN
+608 TVKYEERHYHDERWN

-632 VFSESPSDNQ
+632 VFSELPSENK
-642 TVVYENGGTPFEF
+642 TVSYKTGGTPFEF
-655 RTGLLDNDETAY
+655 RTELLRDRETAY

-677 NVKTVALLPSGI
+677 NVKTIALLPSGI
-689 EFDQYLQ
+689 EFDKYLR
-696 GTNNYKV
+696 GTENYEV

-714 IITTFDD
+714 IITTFED
-721 VAIRKKGGYDGKAA
+721 VAVGNDGYASQAA
-735 VYKLRATKDAKRGSN
+735 VYNLRATKDTKRGEN

-769 QNYKSQ
+769 QNYESQ

-793 KVATT
+793 RVATN

-807 VLHKEVKNLHDNLDT
+807 VLHNEVRNLHDQLDT

-837 NVFNNSTATV
+837 NVFNNSTEAV
-847 NRISIIDKLPK
+847 KKISIIDKLPQ
-858 AGDKSITPDETGKYK
+858 AGDKSITPDETGAYK
-873 DRGSTFSTPLYDFV
+873 KRGSTFSTPLYDFV
-887 ENLKANEEMLKK
+887 ENLEANKEMLKR
-899 FDVFYQVIDTD
+899 FDVYYQLIDTD

-921 TKDQGVDISKVK
+921 TKAQVKDISKVK
-933 SIKFVLKAGESINV
+933 SIKFVLKTGETINV
-947 KETVNFELPAKLPY
+947 KESINFELPAKLPY
-961 DENLDETKDR
+961 DKTLDETKDK

-983 FYNEANTVTATFV
+983 FYNEANSVTATFV
-996 RYNVNGKVY
+996 RYDVSGKVY
-1005 LEDKTAKDGQ
+1005 LEDKTEKDGK
-1015 YNPKELASGKMSDKP
+1015 YHPKALASGKMSDKP
-1030 LEGIKV
+1030 LQGIKV
-1036 ALYNSDSKEPAKTP
+1036 ALYKSDTKEPAMTP
-1050 NGDLIETTT
+1050 DGKAIEATT

-1081 PKSYKKVETKNPA
+1081 PKGHKKVETKNPA

-1103 SVEEEYADSP
+1103 SEEAEYVDSP
-1113 SFDLDPQ
+1113 SFDLDPT
-1120 NLTSIENAAF
+1120 NLTSIENAAL
-1130 YTENY
+1130 YSENY
-1135 TLTYVVK
+1135 SLTYVVK
-1142 GDRPNDDSNDAKT
+1142 GDRPDDDSNDAKT

-1166 NQVLAKKLTTSVD
+1166 NQLLAKKLTTSVD

-1190 LFDGWYHDENFTKDS
+1190 LFDGWYHDENFTEGS
-1205 KVESLDITQDETV
+1205 KVESLVITQDETV
-1218 YGRWKF
+1218 YGRWIF

-1258 KEVNGTWQ
+1258 KEVNGTWK
-1266 NVNVSNVP
+1266 NVSDVP

-1304 NQVAEEGSTFT
+1304 NQKAEEDSTFT
-1315 IDNINY
+1315 IGNINY
-1321 KVSYS
+1321 KVNYS

-1334 ITNTQIYEPS
+1334 ITNTQIYAPP

-1391 SILGNKTTEV
+1391 SILGDKATEV

-1415 MTGFDKEENGHITRE
+1415 MTGFDKEENGRITRE
-1430 KILYLVTYKQ
+1430 KIVYSVTYKQ

-1459 ITNNELKT
+1459 ITNNELKP

-1472 SPGGSSNNEPKTGGE
+1472 YPGET
-1487 NESPNNDPKKNND
+1487 PNNDPKKNND
-1500 TNPPEREETTTT
+1500 PEKNNDIPTKEEPSDNQTTIPKEETTTKT
-1512 TTLNK
+1512 TFNK
-1517 ELPQTG
+1517 ELPKTG
-1523 TVQSE
+1523 
-1528 IGKIACEC
+1528 IANGFFTAEVVAI
-1536 LLLLGVVGVTF
+1536 LAGLGILILSV
-1547 YGRKKMHKK
+1547 KKKKVEK

>member
-1 MLLLTLLF
+1 MMLMTLLF

-21 EGGVSNS
+21 EGNLDNSTIENRNS
-28 NPSVEKQSGDGVQGM
+28 NENHMLGM
-43 NRESTSVIP
+43 ERGSTSVIP
-52 ESAVIR
+52 ANAVIR
-58 FNIGLLNI
+58 FNIGLLKI

-71 KPIKGDSIEFWTNE
+71 KPINEDSAEFWSNE
-85 AINAVVDLDVSGEN
+85 AINAVVDLDVSGDN

-117 TKPKFAASQ
+117 TKPEFAASQ
-126 VAYASNV
+126 VARESNI

-142 DYLFNQ
+142 DYLFDQ

-161 QFDPNT
+161 SFDPNT
-167 NVKTGDTTIVEA
+167 NVKVGDKTVVEA
-179 EFLVPDGANERAAYQ
+179 EFLVPDGANETAAYQ

-202 VAGIATDLGWGL
+202 VANIATDLEWSLGG
-214 ENEYKNDLK
+214 NEYKNDLN
-223 KEHPKPIRYAHA
+223 EAHPKPIRYGTV

-241 EKILPQGTTQ
+241 EKLLPQGTVQ
-251 RLTLYPWEYINLPND
+251 ILSLKPWEYID
-266 VSGRVGY
+266 VPKEVTGRVGY
-273 TIPKNVTFKFIV
+273 TIPKNVTFKFIFDGD
-285 NNQYLDSITGA
+285 YLDSISGNA
-296 EKIDDGTAISKRAM
+296 KKIDDKTAIDKAVM
-310 QWTDTHTTQLADGK
+310 NWTDTHTTVLPDGS
-324 RVNQPG
+324 RVEQAG
-330 WYTGHNVYLKN
+330 WYRVSHIRLKN
-341 VPFNQEIPIKIEY
+341 VPFNQPIPIKIEY

-361 RQQLLDTKT
+361 GQKLLDTKT

-375 EPKSFEGT
+375 DPVEFRRNGNYNTLRT
-383 GNFEFHRVG
+383 GDRDRFHG
-392 SRSWVRDDLAS
+392 ELA
-403 INPEEE
+403 IMNPEEVDKPIE
-409 GMPAYS
+409 SVNGKFYS
-415 PNGHLY
+415 FFN
-421 SLLDDKLYYIK
+421 DKLYYIK
-432 KDMMNQGMVFSNQ
+432 EDMMDQGMVYHNQ
-445 IWNDNNGSEPGKPNG
+445 IYNWNNGSEPGKING

-465 IKEIKAELENEGEY
+465 IKEIKAELKSEGEY

-490 QSEEDK
+490 QTEEGK
-496 NKAKALETSFKNGG
+496 SKARALETSFDNGG
-510 NHKVYGVKADGTEVK
+510 NHQVYGVKADRTEVK
-525 LRENIK
+525 LFENIQ

-557 LDNSKMFLLDY
+557 LDNSIMRLLDY

-576 QKFKNGT
+576 QKFKDGT
-583 YKDEPVRYSSDLYVT
+583 YKDEPVRYSSKLYVK

-608 TVKYEEKHYADPNWN
+608 DVNYEEGFSENPEWN

-632 VFSESPSDNQ
+632 VFSEATSENK
-642 TVVYENGGTPFEF
+642 TVVYKAGGTPFEF
-655 RTGLLDNDETAY
+655 RTGLLNSDEVAF

-677 NVKTVALLPSGI
+677 NVKTIALLPSGI
-689 EFDQYLQ
+689 EFDKYLN
-696 GTNNYKV
+696 GTENYEV

-714 IITTFDD
+714 IITTFKD
-721 VAIRKKGGYDGKAA
+721 VEIRKAFGYDEQAA
-735 VYKLRATKDAKRGSN
+735 LYQLRATKDAKRGDN

-769 QNYKSQ
+769 QNYETQ

-781 MDNDGNKDEIFM
+781 MDDDGNKDEIFM
-793 KVATT
+793 RVATT

-807 VLHKEVKNLHDNLDT
+807 VLHKEVKNLHDNLET
-822 ATSDLDLGN
+822 TTSDLDLGN
-831 KVHYVV
+831 KAHYVV
-837 NVFNNSTATV
+837 TVFNNSVEAV
-847 NRISIIDKLPK
+847 QKISIIDKLPK
-858 AGDKSITPDETGKYK
+858 AGDKSITPDETGAYK
-873 DRGSTFSTPLYDFV
+873 ERGSTFSTPLYDFV
-887 ENLKANEEMLKK
+887 ENIEANKETLKR
-899 FDVFYQVIDTD
+899 FDVFYQLMDTD

-921 TKDQGVDISKVK
+921 TKDQVDDIRKVK
-933 SIKFVLKAGESINV
+933 SIKFVLKTGKTINV
-947 KETVNFELPAKLPY
+947 KETVNFEIPAKLPY
-961 DENLDETKDR
+961 DETLDETKDK

-983 FYNEANTVTATFV
+983 FYNEGNNVTATFV
-996 RYNVNGKVY
+996 RYDVSGKVY
-1005 LEDKTAKDGQ
+1005 LEDKTEKDGK
-1015 YNPKELASGKMSDKP
+1015 YNPKALASGKMSDKP
-1030 LEGIKV
+1030 LKGIKV
-1036 ALYNSDSKEPAKTP
+1036 ALYKSDTKKPAKTP
-1050 NGDLIETTT
+1050 DDKAIETTT

-1081 PKSYKKVETKNPA
+1081 PKSYKKVETNNPA
-1094 NDNWGNTMD
+1094 DDNWGNTMD
-1103 SVEEEYADSP
+1103 SEEAEYADSP
-1113 SFDLDPQ
+1113 SFELDPT
-1120 NLTSIENAAF
+1120 NLTSIQNAAF

-1135 TLTYVVK
+1135 SLTYVVK

-1205 KVESLDITQDETV
+1205 KVESLVITQDETV
-1218 YGRWKF
+1218 YGRWIF

-1258 KEVNGTWQ
+1258 KEVKGTWK
-1266 NVNVSNVP
+1266 NVSDVP

-1315 IDNINY
+1315 IDSINY

-1391 SILGNKTTEV
+1391 SILGDKATEV

-1415 MTGFDKEENGHITRE
+1415 MTGFDKEENGRLTRE
-1430 KILYLVTYKQ
+1430 KILYSVTYKQ

-1459 ITNNELKT
+1459 ITNNELKP

-1472 SPGGSSNNEPKTGGE
+1472 YPGG
-1487 NESPNNDPKKNND
+1487 SPNNDPKKNND
-1500 TNPPEREETTTT
+1500 IPTIEKEKPTTTT
-1512 TTLNK
+1512 TTTINK
-1517 ELPQTG
+1517 QLPQTG
-1523 TVQSE
+1523 TVKSE
-1528 IGKIACEC
+1528 SGKMACEC
-1536 LLLLGVVGVTF
+1536 LLFVGIVGIIF
-1547 YGRKKMHKK
+1547 FGRKRILQKRDESM

>member
-1 MLLLTLLF
+1 MSLKNKKAKFINFMMLMTLLF

-21 EGGVSNS
+21 EGNVGNSTFENRSNS
-28 NPSVEKQSGDGVQGM
+28 ENHMLGM
-43 NRESTSVIP
+43 ERGSTSVIP
-52 ESAVIR
+52 ANAVIR

-66 DENQV
+66 NENQV
-71 KPIKGDSIEFWTNE
+71 KPIDGDSAEFWTNE
-85 AINAVVDLDVSGEN
+85 AINAVVDLDVSGDN

-117 TKPKFAASQ
+117 TKPDFAASQ
-126 VAYASNV
+126 VARESNV

-142 DYLFNQ
+142 DYLFDQ
-148 LTGGQHL
+148 LTGGQHF

-161 QFDPNT
+161 SFDPNT
-167 NVKTGDTTIVEA
+167 NVKTGDKTVVEA
-179 EFLVPDGANERAAYQ
+179 EFLVPDGATETAAYR
-194 VRKEFKAK
+194 VSKEFKAK
-202 VAGIATDLGWGL
+202 VANIATDLEWDLG
-214 ENEYKNDLK
+214 NEYKNDLN
-223 KEHPKPIRYAHA
+223 EAHPMPIRYVKV
-235 PVKNMS
+235 PVKDMS
-241 EKILPQGTTQ
+241 ETVLPQGTSQPLMLKT
-251 RLTLYPWEYINLPND
+251 WEYIDLPNGAT
-266 VSGRVGY
+266 GRVGY
-273 TIPKNVTFKFIV
+273 IIPKNVTFKYIFDGD
-285 NNQYLDSITGA
+285 YLDSTSIA
-296 EKIDDGTAISKRAM
+296 RKIDDKTAIDKTVM
-310 QWTDTHTTQLADGK
+310 KWTDTHTTVLPDGS
-324 RVNQPG
+324 RVEQPG
-330 WYTGHNVYLKN
+330 WYRGGLFNLKN
-341 VPFNQEIPIKIEY
+341 LPLGRPIPIKIEY
-354 YINYEED
+354 YINYEEEGEK
-361 RQQLLDTKT
+361 LLDTKT

-375 EPKSFEGT
+375 EPKEFT
-383 GNFEFHRVG
+383 GRGDFAFHRVG
-392 SRSWVRDDLAS
+392 NREWFHGDLARM
-403 INPEEE
+403 NPEEAGKPVE
-409 GMPAYS
+409 SATGK
-415 PNGHLY
+415 LY
-421 SLLDDKLYYIK
+421 AFLNDKLYFVK
-432 KDMMNQGMVFSNQ
+432 EDMMDQGMVYSSE
-445 IWNDNNGSEPGKPNG
+445 IWNWNDGSEPGKKSG

-465 IKEIKAELENEGEY
+465 IKEVKAELKSKGEY

-490 QSEEDK
+490 NSEEDQG
-496 NKAKALETSFKNGG
+496 KARALETSFDNGG
-510 NHKVYGVKADGTEVK
+510 NHKLYGVKADGTEVL

-531 INTKYTIED
+531 MNTKYTIED

-557 LDNSKMFLLDY
+557 LDNSKMCLLDY
-568 TGLTDAEI
+568 TGLTDSEI
-576 QKFKNGT
+576 QRFKDGI
-583 YKDEPVRYSSDLYVT
+583 YKDEPVKYSSDLYVK

-608 TVKYEEKHYADPNWN
+608 TVKYEERHYNNPEWN
-623 YHLVGGLHP
+623 YHLVGALHP
-632 VFSESPSDNQ
+632 VFSESISDNMQ
-642 TVVYENGGTPFEF
+642 VNYKAGGTPFEF
-655 RTGLLDNDETAY
+655 RTGLLNPAP

-677 NVKTVALLPSGI
+677 NVKTIALLPSGI
-689 EFDQYLQ
+689 EFVEHLL
-696 GTNNYKV
+696 GTKNYEV

-721 VAIRKKGGYDGKAA
+721 VEISTTGKYGVQAA
-735 VYKLRATKDAKRGSN
+735 VYQLKATKDAKRGDN

-769 QNYKSQ
+769 QNKETQ

-781 MDNDGNKDEIFM
+781 MDDDGNKDEIFM
-793 KVATT
+793 RVATT

-807 VLHKEVKNLHDNLDT
+807 VLHKEVKNLHDNLET
-822 ATSDLDLGN
+822 TTSDLDLGN
-831 KVHYVV
+831 KAHYVV
-837 NVFNNSTATV
+837 TVFNNSTEAV
-847 NRISIIDKLPK
+847 KRISIIDKLPK
-858 AGDKSITPDETGKYK
+858 ANDKSITPDETGHYK
-873 DRGSTFSTPLYDFV
+873 ERGSTFSTPLYDFV
-887 ENLKANEEMLKK
+887 ENLEANKEMLKR
-899 FDVFYQVIDTD
+899 FDVFYQLEDTD

-921 TKDQGVDISKVK
+921 TKNQVDDISKVK
-933 SIKFVLKAGESINV
+933 SIKFVLKTGKTINV
-947 KETVNFELPAKLPY
+947 KETIHFEIPAKLPY
-961 DENLDETKDR
+961 DENLDETKDK
-971 AVNTA
+971 AVNSA

-983 FYNEANTVTATFV
+983 FYNEANSVTATFV

-1005 LEDKTAKDGQ
+1005 LEDKTAKDGK
-1015 YNPKELASGKMSDKP
+1015 YNPKALASGKMSDKP
-1030 LEGIKV
+1030 LKGIKV
-1036 ALYNSDSKEPAKTP
+1036 ALYKSDTKEPAKTP
-1050 NGDLIETTT
+1050 NGDLIESTT

-1081 PKSYKKVETKNPA
+1081 PKSYKKVETNNPA

-1103 SVEEEYADSP
+1103 SVEAEYADSP
-1113 SFDLDPQ
+1113 SFDLDPT

-1166 NQVLAKKLTTSVD
+1166 NQTLAKKLTTSVD

-1190 LFDGWYHDENFTKDS
+1190 LFDGWYHDEHFTEGNKI
-1205 KVESLDITQDETV
+1205 ESLVITQDETV
-1218 YGRWKF
+1218 YGRWIFK
-1224 TPYTPD
+1224 PYTPD

-1258 KEVNGTWQ
+1258 KEVNGKWQ
-1266 NVNVSNVP
+1266 NVSDVP

-1304 NQVAEEGSTFT
+1304 NQVAEEGSTFK
-1315 IDNINY
+1315 IDSINY

-1354 IIVNKVWGD
+1354 IVVNKVWGD

-1391 SILGNKTTEV
+1391 SILGDKATEV

-1430 KILYLVTYKQ
+1430 KILYLVTYQQ

-1459 ITNNELKT
+1459 ITNNELKPS
-1467 GGGNE
+1467 GGNE
-1472 SPGGSSNNEPKTGGE
+1472 YPGGSS
-1487 NESPNNDPKKNND
+1487 NNDPKKNND
-1500 TNPPEREETTTT
+1500 TNPPEKEETTTK

-1517 ELPQTG
+1517 QLPQTG
-1523 TVQSE
+1523 TVKSE
-1528 IGKIACEC
+1528 SGKMACEC
-1536 LLLLGVVGVTF
+1536 LLLVGIVGVIF
-1547 YGRKKMHKK
+1547 FRRKKNV

>member
-1 MLLLTLLF
+1 MMLMTLLF

-16 NIVWA
+16 NVVWA
-21 EGGVSNS
+21 EGGESNLS
-28 NPSVEKQSGDGVQGM
+28 NNGIHMSGM

-52 ESAVIR
+52 ANAVIR

-71 KPIKGDSIEFWTNE
+71 KPINGDSAEFWTNE
-85 AINAVVDLDVSGEN
+85 AINAVVDLDVSGDGF
-99 VKIDKP
+99 KIEKP
-105 HVRIKVKKEAVI
+105 HVRIKVKKEKEAII
-117 TKPKFAASQ
+117 TKPEFAASQ
-126 VAYASNV
+126 TALESNV
-133 SEDNDYYIC
+133 SEDDDYYIC
-142 DYLFNQ
+142 DYLFDQ
-148 LTGGQHL
+148 LTGGQHF

-161 QFDPNT
+161 RFDPNT
-167 NVKTGDTTIVEA
+167 DVQPGDKTVVEA
-179 EFLVPDGANERAAYQ
+179 EFLVPNGATEKAAYQ
-194 VRKEFKAK
+194 VKKEFKAK
-202 VAGIATDLGWGL
+202 VAGIATDLKWSLG
-214 ENEYKNDLK
+214 NEYRDDLN
-223 KEHPKPIRYAHA
+223 EAHPKPIRYAKV
-235 PVKNMS
+235 PVKNLT
-241 EKILPQGTTQ
+241 ETVLPQGTTQ
-251 RLTLYPWEYINLPND
+251 LLQLTAWEYIDLPNE
-266 VSGRVGY
+266 VSGKVGY
-273 TIPKNVTFKFIV
+273 TIPKNVTFKYIFDK
-285 NNQYLDSITGA
+285 NYLDSISGA
-296 EKIDDGTAISKRAM
+296 EKIDDETAISKRVM
-310 QWTDTHTTQLADGK
+310 QWTDTHTTVLADGS

-330 WYTGHNVYLKN
+330 WFTGHYIYLKN
-341 VPFNQEIPIKIEY
+341 VPFNQPIPIKIEY
-354 YINYEED
+354 YINYEEEG
-361 RQQLLDTKT
+361 QQLLDTKT

-375 EPKSFEGT
+375 EPKEFT
-383 GNFEFHRVG
+383 GGGEFRFHRVG
-392 SRSWVRDDLAS
+392 NREWFHGDLARMNS
-403 INPEEE
+403 EEAGKPVE
-409 GMPAYS
+409 SATGK
-415 PNGHLY
+415 LY
-421 SLLDDKLYYIK
+421 AFLNDKLYYIK
-432 KDMMNQGMVFSNQ
+432 EDMMNQGMLYSGEM
-445 IWNDNNGSEPGKPNG
+445 WNENNGSEPGKPNG

-465 IKEIKAELENEGEY
+465 IKEVKAELKSEGEY
-479 FKSFILSSFNG
+479 FKSLIFSSFNG
-490 QSEEDK
+490 NSEEDK
-496 NKAKALETSFKNGG
+496 NKAKALETSFDSSG
-510 NHKVYGVKADGTEVK
+510 NHKLYGVKADGTEV
-525 LRENIK
+525 LLEENIK
-531 INTKYTIED
+531 INKKYTIED
-540 KAREY
+540 KKREY

-557 LDNSKMFLLDY
+557 LDNSRLRLLDY

-576 QKFKNGT
+576 QQFKNGT
-583 YKDEPVRYSSDLYVT
+583 YKDEPVKYSSNLYVKV
-598 ARTGMLPIQD
+598 RTRMLQTQD
-608 TVKYEEKHYADPNWN
+608 GVEYEEKVYDNPEWN
-623 YHLVGGLHP
+623 YHLVGALHP
-632 VFSESPSDNQ
+632 VFAESISDNK
-642 TVVYENGGTPFEF
+642 TVIYQSGGTPFEF
-655 RTGLLDNDETAY
+655 RTGLLNPAP
-667 SNWGPIDKIT
+667 SNWGFIDKIT

-689 EFDQYLQ
+689 EFVEYL
-696 GTNNYKV
+696 GGKKNYEV

-721 VAIRKKGGYDGKAA
+721 VAIRKIDGYDEQAA
-735 VYKLRATKDAKRGSN
+735 LYRLKATKDAKRGDN

-769 QNYKSQ
+769 QNKETQ
-775 VKDTLD
+775 VKDILD

-793 KVATT
+793 RVATN

-807 VLHKEVKNLHDNLDT
+807 VLHNEVKNLQDQLDT

-837 NVFNNSTATV
+837 SVFNNSTEAV
-847 NRISIIDKLPK
+847 KKISIIDKLPK
-858 AGDKSITPDETGKYK
+858 AGDKSITPDETGVYK
-873 DRGSTFSTPLYDFV
+873 ERGSTFSTPLYDFV
-887 ENLKANEEMLKK
+887 ENIEANKK
-899 FDVFYQVIDTD
+899 TLERFDVFYQLMDTD

-921 TKDQGVDISKVK
+921 TKDQVDDISKVK
-933 SIKFVLKAGESINV
+933 SIKFVLKTGKMINT
-947 KETVNFELPAKLPY
+947 KETVNFEIPAILPY
-961 DENLDETKDR
+961 DEKLDETLDK

-983 FYNEANTVTATFV
+983 FYNEGNNVTATFV
-996 RYNVNGKVY
+996 RYDVSGKVY
-1005 LEDKTAKDGQ
+1005 LEDKTEKDGQ
-1015 YNPKELASGKMSDKP
+1015 YNPKALPTGKMSDKP
-1030 LEGIKV
+1030 LKGIRVGLFK
-1036 ALYNSDSKEPAKTP
+1036 SDTKEPAKTP
-1050 NGDLIETTT
+1050 DGSKVIEETT
-1059 DENGEYHLKNYTRG
+1059 DENGKYHLKNYTRG

-1081 PKSYKKVETKNPA
+1081 SKGYKKVPTNHKA
-1094 NDNWGNTMD
+1094 QDNWGNTMD
-1103 SVEEEYADSP
+1103 SEEAEYTDSP
-1113 SFDLDPQ
+1113 SFELDPT
-1120 NLTSIENAAF
+1120 NLTSIQNAAF

-1135 TLTYVVK
+1135 TLTYVVV

-1190 LFDGWYHDENFTKDS
+1190 LFDGWYHNENFTKDS
-1205 KVESLDITQDETV
+1205 KVESLVITQDETV

-1258 KEVNGTWQ
+1258 KEVKGTWK
-1266 NVNVSNVP
+1266 NVSDVP

-1304 NQVAEEGSTFT
+1304 NQVAEEGSTFK
-1315 IDNINY
+1315 IDSINY

-1391 SILGNKTTEV
+1391 SILGDKATEV

-1415 MTGFDKEENGHITRE
+1415 MTGFDKEENGHIRRE
-1430 KILYLVTYKQ
+1430 KILYSVTYQQ

-1459 ITNNELKT
+1459 ITNNELKPS
-1467 GGGNE
+1467 GGNE
-1472 SPGGSSNNEPKTGGE
+1472 YPGGSS
-1487 NESPNNDPKKNND
+1487 NNDPKKNND
-1500 TNPPEREETTTT
+1500 TNPPEKEETTTK

-1517 ELPQTG
+1517 QLPQTG
-1523 TVQSE
+1523 TVKSE
-1528 IGKIACEC
+1528 SGKMVCEC
-1536 LLLLGVVGVTF
+1536 LLLVGIVGIIF
-1547 YGRKKMHKK
+1547 FGRKRILQKRDASM

>member
-21 EGGVSNS
+21 EGGVSN
-28 NPSVEKQSGDGVQGM
+28 PSVENRRDDPMSGM

-52 ESAVIR
+52 ANAVIR

-71 KPIKGDSIEFWTNE
+71 KPINGDSVEFWSNE
-85 AINAVVDLDVSGEN
+85 PINTVVDLDVSGEN

-105 HVRIKVKKEAVI
+105 HIRIKVKKEAVI
-117 TKPKFAASQ
+117 TKPEFAASQ
-126 VAYASNV
+126 IAYASNV

-142 DYLFNQ
+142 DYLFDQ
-148 LTGGQHL
+148 LTSGQHL

-161 QFDPNT
+161 KFDPNT
-167 NVKTGDTTIVEA
+167 NVNTGDKTIVEA
-179 EFLVPDGANERAAYQ
+179 EFLVPDGANETAAYQ

-223 KEHPKPIRYAHA
+223 EEHPKPIRYAKVQ
-235 PVKNMS
+235 VKDMS
-241 EKILPQGTTQ
+241 ETVLPQGTTQ
-251 RLTLYPWEYINLPND
+251 RLTLYPWEYINLPNE
-266 VSGRVGY
+266 VSGKVGY
-273 TIPKNVTFKFIV
+273 TIPKNVTFKFKI
-285 NNQYLDSITGA
+285 NKDYFDSITNA
-296 EKIDDGTAISKRAM
+296 EKIDDETAISKRAM
-310 QWTDTHTTQLADGK
+310 QWTDTHTTELADGS

-330 WYTGHNVYLKN
+330 WYTGHYVYLKN
-341 VPFNQEIPIKIEY
+341 VPLNQEIPIKIEY

-361 RQQLLDTKT
+361 GQKLLDTKT

-375 EPKSFEGT
+375 EPIEFKGT
-383 GNFEFHRVG
+383 GNFAFHRVG
-392 SRSWVRDDLAS
+392 SRNWVRDDLAR
-403 INPEEE
+403 INPEEVDKTVE
-409 GMPAYS
+409 SA
-415 PNGHLY
+415 NGHLY
-421 SLLDDKLYYIK
+421 SFFNDKLYYIK
-432 KDMMNQGMVFSNQ
+432 EDMMNQGMVFTND
-445 IWNDNNGSEPGKPNG
+445 IWNYNNGSEPGKTNG

-465 IKEIKAELENEGEY
+465 IKEIKAELKNEGEY
-479 FKSFILSSFNG
+479 FKSLILSSFNG
-490 QSEEDK
+490 TSEEDK
-496 NKAKALETSFKNGG
+496 KKAEALETSFNNGG
-510 NHKVYGVKADGTEVK
+510 NHKLYGVKADGTEV
-525 LRENIK
+525 LLEDSIK
-531 INTKYTIED
+531 MNTKYTIED
-540 KAREY
+540 KDREY
-545 QAFKIVFERPVI
+545 QAWKVVFERPVV
-557 LDNSKMFLLDY
+557 LDNSKLRLLDY

-576 QKFKNGT
+576 QKFKDGT
-583 YKDEPVRYSSDLYVT
+583 YKDEPERYSSKLHVK
-598 ARTGMLPIQD
+598 ARTGILPIQD
-608 TVKYEEKHYADPNWN
+608 DVNYEERVYEDPNWN
-623 YHLVGGLHP
+623 YHLVGSLHP
-632 VFSESPSDNQ
+632 VFSESIPDDK
-642 TVVYENGGTPFEF
+642 TVVYQPGGTPFEF
-655 RTGLLDNDETAY
+655 RTGLLRNGETAY

-689 EFDQYLQ
+689 EFDQHLQ
-696 GTNNYKV
+696 GTKNYEV

-714 IITTFDD
+714 IITTFED
-721 VAIRKKGGYDGKAA
+721 VAIRKKDGYDGQDA
-735 VYKLRATKDAKRGSN
+735 VYQLRATKDAKRGSN

-769 QNYKSQ
+769 QNDDSI

-793 KVATT
+793 RVATT

-837 NVFNNSTATV
+837 NVFNNSTEAIK
-847 NRISIIDKLPK
+847 RISIIDKLPK
-858 AGDKSITPDETGKYK
+858 ANDKSITPDETGHYK
-873 DRGSTFSTPLYDFV
+873 ERGSTFSTPLYDFV
-887 ENLKANEEMLKK
+887 ENLEANKEMLKK
-899 FDVFYQVIDTD
+899 FDVFYQLMDTD

-921 TKDQGVDISKVK
+921 TKDQVDDISKVK
-933 SIKFVLKAGESINV
+933 SIKFVLKTGESINV

-961 DENLDETKDR
+961 DENLDETKDK

-1005 LEDKTAKDGQ
+1005 LEDKTEKDGQ

-1050 NGDLIETTT
+1050 NGELIETTT

-1081 PKSYKKVETKNPA
+1081 PESYKKVETKNPA

-1103 SVEEEYADSP
+1103 SVEAEYADSP
-1113 SFDLDPQ
+1113 SFDLDPT

-1142 GDRPNDDSNDAKT
+1142 GDRPNDDSNNATT

-1205 KVESLDITQDETV
+1205 KVESLVITQDETV
-1218 YGRWKF
+1218 YGRWIF

-1344 TPKPVKELEK
+1344 IPKPVKELEK

-1430 KILYLVTYKQ
+1430 KILYSVTYKQ
-1440 EKMVGTKKD
+1440 EQMVGTKKD

>member
-1 MLLLTLLF
+1 MMLMTLLF

-21 EGGVSNS
+21 EGNLDNSTIENRNS
-28 NPSVEKQSGDGVQGM
+28 NENHMLGM
-43 NRESTSVIP
+43 ERGSTSVIP
-52 ESAVIR
+52 ANAVIR
-58 FNIGLLNI
+58 FNIGLLKI

-71 KPIKGDSIEFWTNE
+71 KPINEDSAEFWSNE
-85 AINAVVDLDVSGEN
+85 AINAVVDLDVSGDN

-117 TKPKFAASQ
+117 TKPEFAASQ
-126 VAYASNV
+126 FARETNI

-142 DYLFNQ
+142 DYLFDQ

-161 QFDPNT
+161 SFDPNT
-167 NVKTGDTTIVEA
+167 NVKTGDKTVVEA
-179 EFLVPDGANERAAYQ
+179 EFLVPNGATETAAYQ
-194 VRKEFKAK
+194 VRKEFQAK
-202 VAGIATDLGWGL
+202 VANIATDLEWGL
-214 ENEYKNDLK
+214 EKEYKIDLK
-223 KEHPKPIRYAHA
+223 KEHPIRYAHV
-235 PVKNMS
+235 PVKNLT
-241 EKILPQGTTQ
+241 ETVLPQGTTQ
-251 RLTLYPWEYINLPND
+251 LLRLAPWEYIDLPTEI
-266 VSGRVGY
+266 SGRVGY
-273 TIPKNVTFKFIV
+273 TIPKNVTFKFIFDGD
-285 NNQYLDSITGA
+285 Y
-296 EKIDDGTAISKRAM
+296 IDKVHWVGKKDDRTVIIKNDRPQWNRA
-310 QWTDTHTTQLADGK
+310 HTTVLADGS
-324 RVNQPG
+324 RVEQPG
-330 WYTGHNVYLKN
+330 LREEQYIYLKN

-361 RQQLLDTKT
+361 GQKLLDTKT

-375 EPKSFEGT
+375 DPEEFKSG
-383 GNFEFHRVG
+383 GNFSFYRVG
-392 SRSWVRDDLAS
+392 YRNYFHGELAKM
-403 INPEEE
+403 NPEEAD
-409 GMPAYS
+409 MPVESA
-415 PNGHLY
+415 NGKFY
-421 SLLDDKLYYIK
+421 AFFNDKLYYIK
-432 KDMMNQGMVFSNQ
+432 EDMMNQGMLYSNN
-445 IWNDNNGSEPGKPNG
+445 IWNWNNGSEPGKITG

-465 IKEIKAELENEGEY
+465 IKEIKAELKSEGEY
-479 FKSFILSSFNG
+479 FKSLIFSSFNG
-490 QSEEDK
+490 NSEEDK
-496 NKAKALETSFKNGG
+496 NKAKALETSFDSGG
-510 NHKVYGVKADGTEVK
+510 NHKLYGVKADGTEVL

-531 INTKYTIED
+531 INTKYLIED
-540 KAREY
+540 KDREY
-545 QAFKIVFERPVI
+545 QAFKVVFERPVI
-557 LDNSKMFLLDY
+557 LDNSQMRLLDY

-583 YKDEPVRYSSDLYVT
+583 YTDEPVKYSSDLYVK
-598 ARTGMLPIQD
+598 ARTGIFPIQD
-608 TVKYEEKHYADPNWN
+608 GVKYEEGHYDNPDAS
-623 YHLVGGLHP
+623 YHLVGALHP
-632 VFSESPSDNQ
+632 VFSESIPDDKTVIYQ
-642 TVVYENGGTPFEF
+642 TGGTPFEF
-655 RTGLLDNDETAY
+655 RTALLRNDETKY
-667 SNWGPIDKIT
+667 SNWGFIDKIT

-689 EFDQYLQ
+689 EFVEYL
-696 GTNNYKV
+696 GGKKNYEV

-721 VAIRKKGGYDGKAA
+721 VAIRKIDGYDEQAA
-735 VYKLRATKDAKRGSN
+735 LYRLKATKDAKLGEN

-762 VIRPAKL
+762 IIRPAKL
-769 QNYKSQ
+769 QNYDTQ

-793 KVATT
+793 RVATT

-807 VLHKEVKNLHDNLDT
+807 VLHKEVKNLHNNLDT

-837 NVFNNSTATV
+837 SVFNNSVEAV
-847 NRISIIDKLPK
+847 QKISIIDKLPQ
-858 AGDKSITPDETGKYK
+858 AGDKSITPDETGAYK
-873 DRGSTFSTPLYDFV
+873 ERGSTFSTPLYDFV
-887 ENLKANEEMLKK
+887 ENLEANKETLER
-899 FDVFYQVIDTD
+899 FDVFYQLMDTD
-910 TIEATKEGAWL
+910 TIEATKEGTWL
-921 TKDQGVDISKVK
+921 TKDQVDDISKVK
-933 SIKFVLKAGESINV
+933 SIKFVLKTGKTINV

-961 DENLDETKDR
+961 DEKLDENKDK
-971 AVNTA
+971 AVNSA

-983 FYNEANTVTATFV
+983 FYNEANSVTATFV
-996 RYNVNGKVY
+996 RYNINGKVY
-1005 LEDKTAKDGQ
+1005 LEDKTEKDGK
-1015 YNPKELASGKMSDKP
+1015 YNPKALASGKMSDKP
-1030 LEGIKV
+1030 LKGIKV
-1036 ALYNSDSKEPAKTP
+1036 ALYKSDTKKPAKTP
-1050 NGDLIETTT
+1050 DDKAIETTT

-1081 PKSYKKVETKNPA
+1081 PKSYKKVETNNPA

-1103 SVEEEYADSP
+1103 SVEAEYADSP
-1113 SFDLDPQ
+1113 SFELDPT
-1120 NLTSIENAAF
+1120 NLTSIQNAAF

-1135 TLTYVVK
+1135 SLTYVVK

-1155 PEKVEDIVENT
+1155 PGKVEDIVENT

-1205 KVESLDITQDETV
+1205 KVESLVITQDETV
-1218 YGRWKF
+1218 YGRWIF

-1258 KEVNGTWQ
+1258 KEVKGTWK
-1266 NVNVSNVP
+1266 NVSDVP

-1315 IDNINY
+1315 IDSINY

-1391 SILGNKTTEV
+1391 SILGDKATEV

-1430 KILYLVTYKQ
+1430 KILYSVTYQQ

-1459 ITNNELKT
+1459 ITNNELKPS
-1467 GGGNE
+1467 GGKE
-1472 SPGGSSNNEPKTGGE
+1472 YPGGSS
-1487 NESPNNDPKKNND
+1487 NNDPKKNND
-1500 TNPPEREETTTT
+1500 IPTIEKEKPTTTT
-1512 TTLNK
+1512 TTTINK
-1517 ELPQTG
+1517 QLPQTG
-1523 TVQSE
+1523 TVKSE
-1528 IGKIACEC
+1528 SGKMACEC
-1536 LLLLGVVGVTF
+1536 LLLVGIVGIIF
-1547 YGRKKMHKK
+1547 FGRKRMLQKRDASM

>member
-1 MLLLTLLF
+1 MMLLTLLL

-21 EGGVSNS
+21 EGGVSNL
-28 NPSVEKQSGDGVQGM
+28 SVENRSDDGVHMLGM

-52 ESAVIR
+52 ENTVIR

-71 KPIKGDSIEFWTNE
+71 KPISGDSAEFWSNE
-85 AINAVVDLDVSGEN
+85 AINAVVDLDVSGNN

-117 TKPKFAASQ
+117 TKPEFAASQ
-126 VAYASNV
+126 FARETKV

-142 DYLFNQ
+142 DYLFEQ

-161 QFDPNT
+161 SFDPNT
-167 NVKTGDTTIVEA
+167 NVKTGDKTVVEA
-179 EFLVPDGANERAAYQ
+179 EFLVPDGANETAAYQ

-202 VAGIATDLGWGL
+202 VADIATDLVWFL
-214 ENEYKNDLK
+214 EKEYKNDLK
-223 KEHPKPIRYAHA
+223 EEYPKPIRYAKV
-235 PVKNMS
+235 PVKNLT
-241 EKILPQGTTQ
+241 ETVLPQGTTQ
-251 RLTLYPWEYINLPND
+251 LLKLIPWEYIDLPNE

-273 TIPKNVTFKFIV
+273 TIPKNVTFKFIFD
-285 NNQYLDSITGA
+285 NDYLDSISGA
-296 EKIDDGTAISKRAM
+296 EKIDDETAISKQVM
-310 QWTDTHTTQLADGK
+310 QWTDTHTTVLADGS

-330 WYTGHNVYLKN
+330 WFTGHDIYLKN

-361 RQQLLDTKT
+361 GQKLLDTKT

-375 EPKSFEGT
+375 EPEEFT
-383 GNFEFHRVG
+383 GSGGFAFHRVG
-392 SRSWVRDDLAS
+392 DRHWFRGNLAKM
-403 INPEEE
+403 NPEEKDKPVE
-409 GMPAYS
+409 SA
-415 PNGHLY
+415 NG
-421 SLLDDKLYYIK
+421 KLYALFNDNLCYIK
-432 KDMMNQGMVFSNQ
+432 EDMMSQGMLFSNE
-445 IWNDNNGSEPGKPNG
+445 IWNWNNGSEPGKTNG

-465 IKEIKAELENEGEY
+465 IKEIKAELESSGEY

-490 QSEEDK
+490 DSEEEQK
-496 NKAKALETSFKNGG
+496 KAKALETSFENGG
-510 NHKVYGVKADGTEVK
+510 NHKVYGIKADGTEVK
-525 LRENIK
+525 LIENIK

-540 KAREY
+540 KVREY
-545 QAFKIVFERPVI
+545 QAFKVVFERPVI
-557 LDNSKMFLLDY
+557 LDNSRIRLLDY

-583 YKDEPVRYSSDLYVT
+583 YTDEPVKYSSKLYVKG
-598 ARTGMLPIQD
+598 RTGRLPIRD
-608 TVKYEEKHYADPNWN
+608 DVKYEEGVYADPNWN
-623 YHLVGGLHP
+623 YHLVGALHP
-632 VFSESPSDNQ
+632 VFSELISGNKE
-642 TVVYENGGTPFEF
+642 VVYQPGGKTFEF
-655 RTGLLDNDETAY
+655 RTGLLRNQETAY

-677 NVKTVALLPSGI
+677 NAKTVALLPSGI
-689 EFDQYLQ
+689 EFDEYRD
-696 GTNNYKV
+696 GTKDYHYQV

-714 IITTFDD
+714 IITTFGD
-721 VAIRKKGGYDGKAA
+721 VAIRKTDGYDDQVA
-735 VYKLRATKDAKRGSN
+735 VYQLRATKDAKRGEN

-769 QNYKSQ
+769 QNYDTQ
-775 VKDTLD
+775 VKDALD

-793 KVATT
+793 RVATN

-807 VLHKEVKNLHDNLDT
+807 VLHNDVKNLHDQLDT

-837 NVFNNSTATV
+837 SVFNNSVEAV
-847 NRISIIDKLPK
+847 QKISIIDKLPK
-858 AGDKSITPDETGKYK
+858 AGDKSITPDETGAYK
-873 DRGSTFSTPLYDFV
+873 ERGSTFSTPLYDFV
-887 ENLKANEEMLKK
+887 ENIEANKETLKR
-899 FDVFYQVIDTD
+899 FDVFYQLEDTD

-921 TKDQGVDISKVK
+921 TKNQVDDISKVK
-933 SIKFVLKAGESINV
+933 SIKFVLKTGKTINV
-947 KETVNFELPAKLPY
+947 KETVNFEISAKLPY
-961 DENLDETKDR
+961 DETLDETKDK

-983 FYNEANTVTATFV
+983 FYNEGNNVTATFV
-996 RYNVNGKVY
+996 RYDVSGKVY
-1005 LEDKTAKDGQ
+1005 LEDKTEKDGK
-1015 YNPKELASGKMSDKP
+1015 YNPKALASGKMSDKP
-1030 LEGIKV
+1030 MKGIKV
-1036 ALYNSDSKEPAKTP
+1036 ALYKSDTKKPAKTP
-1050 NGDLIETTT
+1050 DGDLIETTT
-1059 DENGEYHLKNYTRG
+1059 DANGEYHLKNYTRG
-1073 HYFIRVFK
+1073 KYFIRVFK
-1081 PKSYKKVETKNPA
+1081 PKSYKKVETNNPA
-1094 NDNWGNTMD
+1094 DDNWGNTMD
-1103 SVEEEYADSP
+1103 SEEAEYADSP
-1113 SFDLDPQ
+1113 SFELDPT
-1120 NLTSIENAAF
+1120 NLTSIQNAAF

-1135 TLTYVVK
+1135 SLTYVVK

-1205 KVESLDITQDETV
+1205 KVESLVITQDETV
-1218 YGRWKF
+1218 YGRWIF

-1258 KEVNGTWQ
+1258 KEVKGTWK
-1266 NVNVSNVP
+1266 NVSDVP

-1315 IDNINY
+1315 IDSINY

-1391 SILGNKTTEV
+1391 SILGDKATEV

-1415 MTGFDKEENGHITRE
+1415 MTGFDKEENGRLTRE
-1430 KILYLVTYKQ
+1430 KILYSVTYQQ

-1459 ITNNELKT
+1459 ITNNELKPS
-1467 GGGNE
+1467 GGKE
-1472 SPGGSSNNEPKTGGE
+1472 YPGGSS
-1487 NESPNNDPKKNND
+1487 NNDPKKNND
-1500 TNPPEREETTTT
+1500 IPTIEKEKPTTTT
-1512 TTLNK
+1512 TTTINK
-1517 ELPQTG
+1517 QLPQTG
-1523 TVQSE
+1523 TVKSE
-1528 IGKIACEC
+1528 SGKMACEC
-1536 LLLLGVVGVTF
+1536 LLLVGIVGIIF
-1547 YGRKKMHKK
+1547 FGRKRMLQKRDASM

>member
-21 EGGVSNS
+21 EGGVSNLS
-28 NPSVEKQSGDGVQGM
+28 NNGMLGM

-52 ESAVIR
+52 ANATIK
-58 FNIGLLNI
+58 FNIGLLKI

-71 KPIKGDSIEFWTNE
+71 KPINGDSAEFWSNE
-85 AINAVVDLDVSGEN
+85 AINAVVDLDVSGDN

-117 TKPKFAASQ
+117 TKPEFAASQ
-126 VAYASNV
+126 FARETNI

-142 DYLFNQ
+142 DYLFDQ

-161 QFDPNT
+161 SFDPNT
-167 NVKTGDTTIVEA
+167 NVNTGDKTVVEA
-179 EFLVPDGANERAAYQ
+179 EFLVPDGANETAAYQ
-194 VRKEFKAK
+194 ARKEFKAK
-202 VAGIATDLGWGL
+202 VANIATDLEWGL

-223 KEHPKPIRYAHA
+223 EEHPKPIRYARVQ
-235 PVKNMS
+235 VKNLT
-241 EKILPQGTTQ
+241 ETVLPQGT
-251 RLTLYPWEYINLPND
+251 RHSLSLLPWEYIDLPNE
-266 VSGRVGY
+266 VSGSVGY
-273 TIPKNVTFKFIV
+273 TIPKNVTFKYIFDGD
-285 NNQYLDSITGA
+285 YLDSTSLA
-296 EKIDDGTAISKRAM
+296 RKIDDRTAIDKTVM
-310 QWTDTHTTQLADGK
+310 KWTDTHTTVLPDGS
-324 RVNQPG
+324 RVEQAGWYRGGLFNLKNLLLNQP
-330 WYTGHNVYLKN
+330 
-341 VPFNQEIPIKIEY
+341 IPIKIEY
-354 YINYEED
+354 YINYEEEG
-361 RQQLLDTKT
+361 QKLLDTKT

-375 EPKSFEGT
+375 EPVEFKGGGDFSFFRMGDR
-383 GNFEFHRVG
+383 NRFHG
-392 SRSWVRDDLAS
+392 ELA
-403 INPEEE
+403 IMNPEEVGKPIE
-409 GMPAYS
+409 SANGKFYS
-415 PNGHLY
+415 FFN
-421 SLLDDKLYYIK
+421 DKLYYIK
-432 KDMMNQGMVFSNQ
+432 EDMMNQGMVFNNV
-445 IWNDNNGSEPGKPNG
+445 IWNWNNGSEPGKING

-465 IKEIKAELENEGEY
+465 IKEIKAELKSKGEY
-479 FKSFILSSFNG
+479 FKSFIFSSYNG
-490 QSEEDK
+490 YSEEEQK
-496 NKAKALETSFKNGG
+496 KARALETSFDNGG
-510 NHKVYGVKADGTEVK
+510 NHKLYGVKADGTEVK
-525 LRENIK
+525 LIENIK

-545 QAFKIVFERPVI
+545 QAYKVVFERPVI
-557 LDNSKMFLLDY
+557 LDNSGMRFLDY

-583 YKDEPVRYSSDLYVT
+583 YKDEPIKYSSDLYVT

-608 TVKYEEKHYADPNWN
+608 TVEYKESHYEDPQYN
-623 YHLVGGLHP
+623 YHLVGGLNP
-632 VFSESPSDNQ
+632 AFSESTSENK
-642 TVVYENGGTPFEF
+642 TVAYKAGGTPFEF
-655 RTGLLDNDETAY
+655 RTALLRNDETKF
-667 SNWGPIDKIT
+667 SNWGFIDKIT

-689 EFDQYLQ
+689 EFVEYL
-696 GTNNYKV
+696 GGKKNYEV

-721 VAIRKKGGYDGKAA
+721 VAIRKIDGYDEQAA
-735 VYKLRATKDAKRGSN
+735 LYRLKATKDAKRGDN

-769 QNYKSQ
+769 QNYDTQ

-793 KVATT
+793 RVATT

-807 VLHKEVKNLHDNLDT
+807 VLHKEVKNLHDQLDT

-837 NVFNNSTATV
+837 SVFNNSVEAV
-847 NRISIIDKLPK
+847 QKISIIDKLPK
-858 AGDKSITPDETGKYK
+858 AGDKSITPDETGAYK
-873 DRGSTFSTPLYDFV
+873 ERGSTFSTPLYDFV
-887 ENLKANEEMLKK
+887 ENLEANKEMLKR
-899 FDVFYQVIDTD
+899 FDVFYQLEDTD
-910 TIEATKEGAWL
+910 TIEATKEGTWF
-921 TKDQGVDISKVK
+921 TKDQVDDISKVK
-933 SIKFVLKAGESINV
+933 SIKFVLKTGKTINV
-947 KETVNFELPAKLPY
+947 KETINFEIPAKLPY
-961 DENLDETKDR
+961 DENLDETKDK
-971 AVNTA
+971 AVNSA

-983 FYNEANTVTATFV
+983 FYNEANSVTATFV

-1005 LEDKTAKDGQ
+1005 LEDKTAKDGK
-1015 YNPKELASGKMSDKP
+1015 YNPKALASGKMSDKP
-1030 LEGIKV
+1030 LKGIKV
-1036 ALYNSDSKEPAKTP
+1036 ALYKSDTKEPAKTP
-1050 NGDLIETTT
+1050 DGKAIETTT

-1081 PKSYKKVETKNPA
+1081 PKSYKKVETNNPA
-1094 NDNWGNTMD
+1094 DDNWGNTMD
-1103 SVEEEYADSP
+1103 SVEAEYADSKA
-1113 SFDLDPQ
+1113 FDLDPT

-1205 KVESLDITQDETV
+1205 KVESLVITQDETV
-1218 YGRWKF
+1218 YGRWIF

-1415 MTGFDKEENGHITRE
+1415 MTGFDKEENGRLTRE
-1430 KILYLVTYKQ
+1430 KILYSVTYQQ

-1459 ITNNELKT
+1459 ITNNELKPS
-1467 GGGNE
+1467 GGNKY
-1472 SPGGSSNNEPKTGGE
+1472 PGG
-1487 NESPNNDPKKNND
+1487 SPNNDPKKNND
-1500 TNPPEREETTTT
+1500 IPTIEKEKPTTTT
-1512 TTLNK
+1512 TTTINK
-1517 ELPQTG
+1517 QLPQTG
-1523 TVQSE
+1523 TVKSE
-1528 IGKIACEC
+1528 SGKMACEC
-1536 LLLLGVVGVTF
+1536 LLLVGIVGIIF
-1547 YGRKKMHKK
+1547 FGRKRMLQKRDESM

>member
-28 NPSVEKQSGDGVQGM
+28 NQSVENRRDDPMSGM

-52 ESAVIR
+52 ANAVIR

-71 KPIKGDSIEFWTNE
+71 KPINGDSVEFWSNE
-85 AINAVVDLDVSGEN
+85 AINTVVDLDVSGEN

-105 HVRIKVKKEAVI
+105 HIRIKVKKEAVI
-117 TKPKFAASQ
+117 TKPEFAASQ
-126 VAYASNV
+126 IAYASNV

-142 DYLFNQ
+142 DYLFDQ
-148 LTGGQHL
+148 LTSGQHL

-161 QFDPNT
+161 KFDPNT
-167 NVKTGDTTIVEA
+167 NVNTGDKTIVEA
-179 EFLVPDGANERAAYQ
+179 EFLVPDGANETAAYQ

-202 VAGIATDLGWGL
+202 VAGIATDLGWSL

-223 KEHPKPIRYAHA
+223 EEHPKPIRYAQVQ
-235 PVKNMS
+235 VKNLT
-241 EKILPQGTTQ
+241 ETVLPKGTTQ
-251 RLTLYPWEYINLPND
+251 RLTLYPWEYIDLPNE

-285 NNQYLDSITGA
+285 DKQYLDSITGT
-296 EKIDDGTAISKRAM
+296 EKIDDETIISKRYM
-310 QWTDTHTTQLADGK
+310 QWTDTHTTELADGST
-324 RVNQPG
+324 VNQPG
-330 WYTGHNVYLKN
+330 WYTEHYVYLKN

-361 RQQLLDTKT
+361 GQKLLDTKT

-375 EPKSFEGT
+375 EPIEFKGT
-383 GNFEFHRVG
+383 GNFAFHRLG
-392 SRSWVRDDLAS
+392 NRNWFHEDLAR
-403 INPEEE
+403 INPEEVDKPVE
-409 GMPAYS
+409 SANGKFYS
-415 PNGHLY
+415 FFN
-421 SLLDDKLYYIK
+421 DKLYYIK
-432 KDMMNQGMVFSNQ
+432 EDMMNQGMVYSNE
-445 IWNDNNGSEPGKPNG
+445 IWNDNNGSEPGKTNG

-465 IKEIKAELENEGEY
+465 IKEIKAELESVGEY
-479 FKSFILSSFNG
+479 FKSLIFSSFNG
-490 QSEEDK
+490 DSEEDK
-496 NKAKALETSFKNGG
+496 NKAKALETSFDSGG
-510 NHKVYGVKADGTEVK
+510 NHKLYGVKADGTEVL

-545 QAFKIVFERPVI
+545 QALKVVFERPVV
-557 LDNSKMFLLDY
+557 LDNSKLRLLDY
-568 TGLTDAEI
+568 TGLTDNEI

-583 YKDEPVRYSSDLYVT
+583 NNEPERYSSKLSIK
-598 ARTGMLPIQD
+598 ARTGILPIQD
-608 TVKYEEKHYADPNWN
+608 DVNYEERVYEDPNWN
-623 YHLVGGLHP
+623 YHLVGSLHP
-632 VFSESPSDNQ
+632 VFSESISDDK
-642 TVVYENGGTPFEF
+642 TVVYQPGGTPFEF
-655 RTGLLDNDETAY
+655 RTGLLRNGETAY

-689 EFDQYLQ
+689 EFDKHLQ
-696 GTNNYKV
+696 GTNNYEV

-714 IITTFDD
+714 IITTFED
-721 VAIRKKGGYDGKAA
+721 VAIRKTDGYDGQDA
-735 VYKLRATKDAKRGSN
+735 VYQLRATKDAKRGSN

-769 QNYKSQ
+769 ENYESQ

-793 KVATT
+793 RVATT

-807 VLHKEVKNLHDNLDT
+807 VLHKEVKNLHDQLDT

-831 KVHYVV
+831 KAHYVV
-837 NVFNNSTATV
+837 NVFNNSTEAIK
-847 NRISIIDKLPK
+847 RISIIDKLPK
-858 AGDKSITPDETGKYK
+858 AGDKSITPDETGHYK
-873 DRGSTFSTPLYDFV
+873 ERGSTFSIPLYDFV
-887 ENLKANEEMLKK
+887 ENLEANKEMLKK
-899 FDVFYQVIDTD
+899 FDVFYQLMDTD

-921 TKDQGVDISKVK
+921 TKDQVGDISKVK
-933 SIKFVLKAGESINV
+933 SIKFVLKTGESINV

-961 DENLDETKDR
+961 DENLDETKDK
-971 AVNTA
+971 ALNTA

-1005 LEDKTAKDGQ
+1005 FEDKTAKDGK

-1030 LEGIKV
+1030 LKGIKV

-1073 HYFIRVFK
+1073 HYFIRVYK
-1081 PKSYKKVETKNPA
+1081 PKSYKIVVANNPA

-1103 SVEEEYADSP
+1103 SEKEEYADSP
-1113 SFDLDPQ
+1113 SFDLDPT

-1130 YTENY
+1130 YTENN

-1155 PEKVEDIVENT
+1155 PEKVEDIVTNT

-1205 KVESLDITQDETV
+1205 KVESLVITQDETV
-1218 YGRWKF
+1218 YGRWIF

-1430 KILYLVTYKQ
+1430 KILYSVTYKQ
-1440 EKMVGTKKD
+1440 EKMMGTKKD

-1459 ITNNELKT
+1459 ITNNELIT
-1467 GGGNE
+1467 GGGDE
-1472 SPGGSSNNEPKTGGE
+1472 YPGGSSNNEPKTGGE
-1487 NESPNNDPKKNND
+1487 NEYPNNDPKKNND

-1512 TTLNK
+1512 TTLN
-1517 ELPQTG
+1517 EQLPQTG

-1528 IGKIACEC
+1528 LGKIACEC